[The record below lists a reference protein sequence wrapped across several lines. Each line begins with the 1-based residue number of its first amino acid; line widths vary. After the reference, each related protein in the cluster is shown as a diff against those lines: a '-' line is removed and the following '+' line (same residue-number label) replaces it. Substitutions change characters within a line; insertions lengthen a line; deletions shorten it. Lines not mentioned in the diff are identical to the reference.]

1 MKPQALF
8 HKKTNLIRKNSV
20 ILKSFS
26 FLIRNFATS
35 FARFLRSNI
44 RKNFVAY
51 CIKIKKKIMKHE
63 LIISS
68 LLVLGNPMMANAQ
81 QTKTT
86 TIESVSTENIS
97 TDSIQA
103 MKEKL
108 RQDSIQWEKQL
119 SAVTIKGTR
128 SQFRQKNGGIVA
140 RISGTSL
147 EKEPTATEVLAKLP
161 GMFKNKDG
169 KPQAFIGGS
178 PEIYINDRKVQDYSV
193 VENLPVTQIKEV
205 KVIHHPGAEYGNNV
219 GCVLLITTKKNLQG
233 LAIVEN
239 SGFLFDSF
247 VSNNHDLDL
256 TYTHGKMTYYG
267 KLGYA
272 NWQGIWKEQD
282 IATNYVSGSNTG
294 NNSGSQASSNT
305 SSQAGD
311 NATTYIASATLD
323 CKHSYYDR
331 FYWSAGADLA
341 LTEKQTIGVKY
352 DGYNIHQ
359 PMPFK
364 MTSYAM
370 TNDYVDD
377 NVTGNNKFLYYDWQ
391 HHVNAFYQGKYGEK
405 WKLNFFG
412 DFVKLHTEQAQFV
425 DEISERGAAK
435 GKGAATSPSA
445 LVAASSSP
453 SVPLLASV
461 PSDSIAW
468 SLASSSPLQEA
479 RNKFTL
485 LPQSDGTIWGAKAR
499 ANYTINDKQ
508 TWMMGAEYNYV
519 KSESRTD
526 YTPADKGTS
535 THSITKENHAAVFAE
550 YSLDFKPFSLRVGL
564 RYEHV
569 DSRLNY
575 LKDETGR
582 TGIGRIGSFEN
593 GNSETGRTGTGT
605 LETAS
610 NEPLHRKYDNL
621 YPSLLLSHQ
630 SGRFSQSLSYRSSET
645 RPSFQELNTGTVYA
659 NHYMRQIGNSQLE
672 PSQRHEFQYQASYG
686 DLFLQASYTYVK
698 DYITSIIEPDSDD
711 PQTGYITWTNIDHCW
726 NWGSFLGYRHRW
738 GFYEP
743 QVQAGIQQGF
753 IKAVSMGKEKSFHDP
768 YYIFSLYNGF
778 HLPKGWYLNLSFS
791 YRSSGTYDFLTL
803 CSVHNFDFQL
813 YKSFLKDR
821 LSLSLNVN
829 DIFNTKRQKTDGTYG
844 NVRFQQQ
851 KWVDTRSVQLRLTY
865 RFNQAKKQYRGENSA
880 QEAVG
885 RMGGK

>member
-1 MKPQALF
+1 
-8 HKKTNLIRKNSV
+8 
-20 ILKSFS
+20 
-26 FLIRNFATS
+26 
-35 FARFLRSNI
+35 
-44 RKNFVAY
+44 
-51 CIKIKKKIMKHE
+51 MKHE
-63 LIISS
+63 LIMSCLLILS
-68 LLVLGNPMMANAQ
+68 LPTATHAQ
-81 QTKTT
+81 QK
-86 TIESVSTENIS
+86 EQRPEADA
-97 TDSIQA
+97 DSILA
-103 MKEKL
+103 IKE
-108 RQDSIQWEKQL
+108 RMQQDSILWERQL
-119 SAVTIKGTR
+119 DAVTIKGTR

-147 EKEPTATEVLAKLP
+147 EKEPNATEVLAKLP
-161 GMFKNKDG
+161 GMFKSKDG
-169 KPQAFIGGS
+169 KPQAFIGGA

-256 TYTHGKMTYYG
+256 TYTRGKMTYYG

-272 NWQGIWKEQD
+272 NWQGNWKEQD
-282 IATNYVSGSNTG
+282 ITTNYSN
-294 NNSGSQASSNT
+294 S
-305 SSQAGD
+305 
-311 NATTYIASATLD
+311 TTYIASSTLD
-323 CKHSYYDR
+323 CKHSYNDH
-331 FYWSAGADLA
+331 FYWSAGADLS
-341 LTEKQTIGVKY
+341 LTETQTIGVKY

-370 TNDYVDD
+370 TNNHVDD
-377 NVTGNNKFLYYDWQ
+377 NVIGNNKFLYYDWQ
-391 HHVNAFYQGKYGEK
+391 HHVNAFYQGHYGEK
-405 WKLNFFG
+405 WKLSFFG

-425 DEISERGAAK
+425 DEISEK
-435 GKGAATSPSA
+435 N
-445 LVAASSSP
+445 
-453 SVPLLASV
+453 LANGVSEE
-461 PSDSIAW
+461 
-468 SLASSSPLQEA
+468 EA

-508 TWMMGAEYNYV
+508 TWMMGTEYNYV
-519 KSESRTD
+519 KSESQTD

-550 YSLDFKPFSLRVGL
+550 YTIDFKPFSLRAGL

-569 DSRLNY
+569 DNRLDY
-575 LKDETGR
+575 LPAA
-582 TGIGRIGSFEN
+582 N
-593 GNSETGRTGTGT
+593 GANAD
-605 LETAS
+605 LEQ
-610 NEPLHRKYDNL
+610 PIHRSYDNL
-621 YPSLLLSHQ
+621 YPSLLLTHQ

-659 NHYMRQIGNSQLE
+659 NRYMRQIGNSQLE
-672 PSQRHEFQYQASYG
+672 PSKRHEFQYQASYG

-698 DYITSIIEPDSDD
+698 DYITNIIEPDSDD
-711 PQTGYITWTNIDHCW
+711 PQIGYITWTNIDHCW

-753 IKAVSMGKEKSFHDP
+753 IKAISMGKEKSFHDP

-791 YRSSGTYDFLTL
+791 YRSSGTYEYLTIN
-803 CSVHNFDFQL
+803 SVHNFDFQL

-821 LSLSLNVN
+821 LSLSLNVS

-851 KWVDTRSVQLRLTY
+851 KWEDTRSVQLRLTY

>member
-1 MKPQALF
+1 
-8 HKKTNLIRKNSV
+8 
-20 ILKSFS
+20 
-26 FLIRNFATS
+26 
-35 FARFLRSNI
+35 
-44 RKNFVAY
+44 
-51 CIKIKKKIMKHE
+51 MKHE
-63 LIISS
+63 LIMSS
-68 LLVLGNPMMANAQ
+68 LLILGNPTMAHAQ

-86 TIESVSTENIS
+86 TAESSSTESCS
-97 TDSIQA
+97 TESNSTESILTKKEDLLQDSIQA

-119 SAVTIKGTR
+119 AAVTIKGTR

-147 EKEPTATEVLAKLP
+147 EKEPNATEVLAKLP
-161 GMFKNKDG
+161 GMFKTKDG
-169 KPQAFIGGS
+169 KPQAFIGGA

-256 TYTHGKMTYYG
+256 TYTRGKMTYYG

-294 NNSGSQASSNT
+294 SN
-305 SSQAGD
+305 AGD
-311 NATTYIASATLD
+311 NATSYISSSTTD
-323 CKHSYYDR
+323 CKHSYNDH
-331 FYWSAGADLA
+331 FYWSTGADLA

-370 TNDYVDD
+370 TNDHVDD
-377 NVTGNNKFLYYDWQ
+377 NVTGDNKFLYYDWQ
-391 HHVNAFYQGKYGEK
+391 HHVNAFYQGNYGEK

-412 DFVKLHTEQAQFV
+412 DFVKLHTEQGQFV
-425 DEISERGAAK
+425 DEISERE
-435 GKGAATSPSA
+435 
-445 LVAASSSP
+445 AASTQ
-453 SVPLLASV
+453 
-461 PSDSIAW
+461 
-468 SLASSSPLQEA
+468 QEA

-575 LKDETGR
+575 LKDETG
-582 TGIGRIGSFEN
+582 T
-593 GNSETGRTGTGT
+593 TGTGT
-605 LETAS
+605 PETAS
-610 NEPLHRKYDNL
+610 TEPLHRKYDNL

-659 NHYMRQIGNSQLE
+659 NRYMRQVGNSELE
-672 PSQRHEFQYQASYG
+672 PSQRHDFQYQASYG

-698 DYITSIIEPDSDD
+698 NYITSIIDPDSDD

-753 IKAVSMGKEKSFHDP
+753 INAISMGKEKSFHDP

-791 YRSSGTYDFLTL
+791 YRSSGTYDFVTIS
-803 CSVHNFDFQL
+803 SVHNFDFQL

-821 LSLSLNVN
+821 LSLSLNVS
-829 DIFNTKRQKTDGTYG
+829 DIFNTISRKTDGTYG

-851 KWVDTRSVQLRLTY
+851 KWEDTRSVQLRLTY

>member
-1 MKPQALF
+1 
-8 HKKTNLIRKNSV
+8 
-20 ILKSFS
+20 
-26 FLIRNFATS
+26 
-35 FARFLRSNI
+35 
-44 RKNFVAY
+44 
-51 CIKIKKKIMKHE
+51 MKHE
-63 LIISS
+63 LIMSG

-81 QTKTT
+81 KTETT
-86 TIESVSTENIS
+86 TTESIS

-108 RQDSIQWEKQL
+108 RQDSILWEKQL

-147 EKEPTATEVLAKLP
+147 EKEPNATEVLAKLP
-161 GMFKNKDG
+161 GMFKDKDG
-169 KPQAFIGGS
+169 KPQAFIGGA
-178 PEIYINDRKVQDYSV
+178 PEIYINDRKVQDYSI

-282 IATNYVSGSNTG
+282 ITTNYVSGSQAGDNTG
-294 NNSGSQASSNT
+294 SN
-305 SSQAGD
+305 AGD
-311 NATTYIASATLD
+311 NATTYIASSTLD
-323 CKHSYYDR
+323 CKHSYNDH

-341 LTEKQTIGVKY
+341 LTESQTIGVKY

-370 TNDYVDD
+370 TNDHVDD

-391 HHVNAFYQGKYGEK
+391 HHVNAFYQGKFGEK

-425 DEISERGAAK
+425 DEISER
-435 GKGAATSPSA
+435 
-445 LVAASSSP
+445 
-453 SVPLLASV
+453 
-461 PSDSIAW
+461 
-468 SLASSSPLQEA
+468 EA

-508 TWMMGAEYNYV
+508 TWMMGTEYNYV
-519 KSESRTD
+519 KSESRAD

-550 YSLDFKPFSLRVGL
+550 YSIDFKPFSLRVGL

-569 DSRLNY
+569 DSRLEY
-575 LKDETGR
+575 LKDETG
-582 TGIGRIGSFEN
+582 T
-593 GNSETGRTGTGT
+593 TGTGT
-605 LETAS
+605 TGTGTPETAS
-610 NEPLHRKYDNL
+610 TEPLHRKYDNL
-621 YPSLLLSHQ
+621 YPSLLLTHQ

-659 NHYMRQIGNSQLE
+659 NRYMRQVGNSQLE

-698 DYITSIIEPDSDD
+698 DYITSIIDPDSDD
-711 PQTGYITWTNIDHCW
+711 PQIGYITWTNIDHCW

-753 IKAVSMGKEKSFHDP
+753 INAISMGKKKSFHDP

-778 HLPKGWYLNLSFS
+778 HLPKGWYMNLSFS
-791 YRSSGTYDFLTL
+791 YRSSGTYDFVTIS
-803 CSVHNFDFQL
+803 SVHNFDFQL
-813 YKSFLKDR
+813 YKSFLKDK
-821 LSLSLNVN
+821 LSLSLNVS
-829 DIFNTKRQKTDGTYG
+829 DIFNTRRQKTDGTYD

-851 KWVDTRSVQLRLTY
+851 KWEDTRSVQLRLTY

>member
-1 MKPQALF
+1 MSGL
-8 HKKTNLIRKNSV
+8 LI
-20 ILKSFS
+20 
-26 FLIRNFATS
+26 
-35 FARFLRSNI
+35 
-44 RKNFVAY
+44 
-51 CIKIKKKIMKHE
+51 
-63 LIISS
+63 
-68 LLVLGNPMMANAQ
+68 LGNPMLTHAQ

-86 TIESVSTENIS
+86 TVGSSSTESILAKKEELPQ
-97 TDSIQA
+97 DSIQA

-239 SGFLFDSF
+239 SGILFDSF

-256 TYTHGKMTYYG
+256 TYTCGKMTYYG

-272 NWQGIWKEQD
+272 NWQGKWKEQD
-282 IATNYVSGSNTG
+282 ITTNYVSGS
-294 NNSGSQASSNT
+294 NSGSQASSNT
-305 SSQAGD
+305 GSNAGD
-311 NATTYIASATLD
+311 NATSYISSSTLD
-323 CKHSYYDR
+323 CKHNYNDH

-370 TNDYVDD
+370 TNDHVDD
-377 NVTGNNKFLYYDWQ
+377 NVTGNNKFFYYDWQ

-412 DFVKLHTEQAQFV
+412 DFVKLHTEQGQFV
-425 DEISERGAAK
+425 DEVSERE
-435 GKGAATSPSA
+435 
-445 LVAASSSP
+445 AASTQ
-453 SVPLLASV
+453 
-461 PSDSIAW
+461 
-468 SLASSSPLQEA
+468 QEA

-485 LPQSDGTIWGAKAR
+485 LPQSDGTIWGAKTR

-569 DSRLNY
+569 DSRLDY
-575 LKDETGR
+575 LKDETERTGIGR
-582 TGIGRIGSFEN
+582 TGIGSSEN
-593 GNSETGRTGTGT
+593 GNSGIGTTGTGT

-610 NEPLHRKYDNL
+610 TEPLYRKYDNL

-630 SGRFSQSLSYRSSET
+630 AGRFSQSLSYRSSEA

-659 NHYMRQIGNSQLE
+659 NRYMRQIGNSQLE
-672 PSQRHEFQYQASYG
+672 PSKRHEFQYQASYG

-711 PQTGYITWTNIDHCW
+711 PQIGYITWTNIDHCW

-743 QVQAGIQQGF
+743 QLQAGIQQGF

-778 HLPKGWYLNLSFS
+778 HLPKGWYMNLSFS
-791 YRSSGTYDFLTL
+791 YRSSGTYEYLTIN
-803 CSVHNFDFQL
+803 SVHNFDFQL

-851 KWVDTRSVQLRLTY
+851 KWEDTRSVQLRLTY

>member
-1 MKPQALF
+1 MI
-8 HKKTNLIRKNSV
+8 IR
-20 ILKSFS
+20 
-26 FLIRNFATS
+26 
-35 FARFLRSNI
+35 
-44 RKNFVAY
+44 
-51 CIKIKKKIMKHE
+51 KKIMKHE
-63 LIISS
+63 LIMSG
-68 LLVLGNPMMANAQ
+68 LLILGNPMMMHAQ
-81 QTKTT
+81 KTKTT
-86 TIESVSTENIS
+86 TAESISTESSSTDNIQAIKENLHP
-97 TDSIQA
+97 DSIQA

-119 SAVTIKGTR
+119 AAVTIKGTR

-169 KPQAFIGGS
+169 KPQAFIGGA

-256 TYTHGKMTYYG
+256 TYTRGKMTYYG

-272 NWQGIWKEQD
+272 NWQGKWKEQD
-282 IATNYVSGSNTG
+282 ITTNYVSGSNTG
-294 NNSGSQASSNT
+294 
-305 SSQAGD
+305 D
-311 NATTYIASATLD
+311 NATTYIASSTLD
-323 CKHSYYDR
+323 CKHSYNDH

-341 LTEKQTIGVKY
+341 LTETQTIGVKY

-370 TNDYVDD
+370 TNDHVDD
-377 NVTGNNKFLYYDWQ
+377 NVTGDNKFLYYDWQ
-391 HHVNAFYQGKYGEK
+391 HHVNAFYQGNYGEK

-412 DFVKLHTEQAQFV
+412 DFVKLHTEQGQFV
-425 DEISERGAAK
+425 DEISEK
-435 GKGAATSPSA
+435 N
-445 LVAASSSP
+445 
-453 SVPLLASV
+453 LANGVSEE
-461 PSDSIAW
+461 D
-468 SLASSSPLQEA
+468 A

-485 LPQSDGTIWGAKAR
+485 LPQSDGTIWGAKTR

-508 TWMMGAEYNYV
+508 SLMFGGEYNYV

-569 DSRLNY
+569 DSRLKY
-575 LKDETGR
+575 LKEETGR
-582 TGIGRIGSFEN
+582 TGIGSSEN
-593 GNSETGRTGTGT
+593 GNSETGTTGTGT
-605 LETAS
+605 LKAISANT
-610 NEPLHRKYDNL
+610 PIHRKYDNL
-621 YPSLLLSHQ
+621 YPSLLLTHQ
-630 SGRFSQSLSYRSSET
+630 AGRFSQSLSYRSSET

-672 PSQRHEFQYQASYG
+672 PSKRHEFQYQASYG

-698 DYITSIIEPDSDD
+698 NYITSIIDPDSDD

-753 IKAVSMGKEKSFHDP
+753 INAISMGKEKSFHDP

-791 YRSSGTYDFLTL
+791 YRSSGTYDFVTIS
-803 CSVHNFDFQL
+803 SVHNFDFQL
-813 YKSFLKDR
+813 YKSFLKDK
-821 LSLSLNVN
+821 LSLSLNVS
-829 DIFNTKRQKTDGTYG
+829 DIFNTISRKTDGTYG

-851 KWVDTRSVQLRLTY
+851 KWEDTRSVQLRLTY

>member
-1 MKPQALF
+1 
-8 HKKTNLIRKNSV
+8 
-20 ILKSFS
+20 
-26 FLIRNFATS
+26 
-35 FARFLRSNI
+35 
-44 RKNFVAY
+44 
-51 CIKIKKKIMKHE
+51 MKHE
-63 LIISS
+63 LIMSG
-68 LLVLGNPMMANAQ
+68 LLILGNPMMAHAQ

-86 TIESVSTENIS
+86 TAESSSTESCS
-97 TDSIQA
+97 TESNSTESILTKKEDLLQDSIQA

-119 SAVTIKGTR
+119 AAVTIKGTR

-147 EKEPTATEVLAKLP
+147 EKEPNATEVLAKLP
-161 GMFKNKDG
+161 GMFKTKDG
-169 KPQAFIGGS
+169 KPQAFIGGA
-178 PEIYINDRKVQDYSV
+178 PEIYINDRKVQDYSI

-239 SGFLFDSF
+239 SGVLFDSF

-272 NWQGIWKEQD
+272 NWQGNWKEQD
-282 IATNYVSGSNTG
+282 IATNYVSGNQTG
-294 NNSGSQASSNT
+294 NNTGSN
-305 SSQAGD
+305 AGD
-311 NATTYIASATLD
+311 NATTYIASSTLD
-323 CKHSYYDR
+323 CKHSYNDH
-331 FYWSAGADLA
+331 FYWSTGADLA

-364 MTSYAM
+364 TTSYAM
-370 TNDYVDD
+370 TNDHVDD
-377 NVTGNNKFLYYDWQ
+377 NVTGDNKFLYYDWQ
-391 HHVNAFYQGKYGEK
+391 HHVNAFYQGKFGEK

-425 DEISERGAAK
+425 DEISERD
-435 GKGAATSPSA
+435 
-445 LVAASSSP
+445 
-453 SVPLLASV
+453 LANGVSEE
-461 PSDSIAW
+461 
-468 SLASSSPLQEA
+468 EA

-569 DSRLNY
+569 DSRLDY
-575 LKDETGR
+575 LKNETG
-582 TGIGRIGSFEN
+582 T
-593 GNSETGRTGTGT
+593 TGTGT
-605 LETAS
+605 PETAS
-610 NEPLHRKYDNL
+610 TEPLHRTYDNL

-630 SGRFSQSLSYRSSET
+630 AGRFSQSLSYRSSET

-659 NHYMRQIGNSQLE
+659 NRYMRQVGNSQLE

-698 DYITSIIEPDSDD
+698 NYITSIIEPYSDD

-753 IKAVSMGKEKSFHDP
+753 INAISMGKEKGFHDP

-791 YRSSGTYDFLTL
+791 YRSSGTYDFLTIS
-803 CSVHNFDFQL
+803 SVHNFDFQL

-821 LSLSLNVN
+821 LSLSLNVS
-829 DIFNTKRQKTDGTYG
+829 DIFNTRRQKTDGTYG

-851 KWVDTRSVQLRLTY
+851 KWEDTRGVQLRLTY

>member
-1 MKPQALF
+1 MLSLP
-8 HKKTNLIRKNSV
+8 T
-20 ILKSFS
+20 
-26 FLIRNFATS
+26 AT
-35 FARFLRSNI
+35 
-44 RKNFVAY
+44 
-51 CIKIKKKIMKHE
+51 H
-63 LIISS
+63 
-68 LLVLGNPMMANAQ
+68 AQ
-81 QTKTT
+81 QKEQTT
-86 TIESVSTENIS
+86 EADA
-97 TDSIQA
+97 DSILT
-103 MKEKL
+103 MRERM
-108 RQDSIQWEKQL
+108 RQDSILWEKQL
-119 SAVTIKGTR
+119 DAVTIKGTR
-128 SQFRQKNGGIVA
+128 SQIRQKNGGIVA
-140 RISGTSL
+140 RIAGTSL
-147 EKEPTATEVLAKLP
+147 EKEPTTTDVLAKLP
-161 GMFKNKDG
+161 GMFRDKDG
-169 KPQAFIGGS
+169 KPQAFIGGA

-205 KVIHHPGAEYGNNV
+205 KVIHHPGAEYGNSV
-219 GCVLLITTKKNLQG
+219 GCVLLITTKKNLEG

-239 SGFLFDSF
+239 SGILFDSF

-256 TYTHGKMTYYG
+256 TYTRGKMTYYG

-272 NWQGIWKEQD
+272 NWQGNWKEQD
-282 IATNYVSGSNTG
+282 ITTNYSN
-294 NNSGSQASSNT
+294 S
-305 SSQAGD
+305 
-311 NATTYIASATLD
+311 TTYIASSTLD
-323 CKHSYYDR
+323 CKHSYNDH

-370 TNDYVDD
+370 TNDHVDD

-391 HHVNAFYQGKYGEK
+391 HHVNAFYQGKFGEK

-425 DEISERGAAK
+425 DEISER
-435 GKGAATSPSA
+435 
-445 LVAASSSP
+445 
-453 SVPLLASV
+453 
-461 PSDSIAW
+461 
-468 SLASSSPLQEA
+468 EA

-519 KSESRTD
+519 KSESRAD

-569 DSRLNY
+569 DSRLDY
-575 LKDETGR
+575 L
-582 TGIGRIGSFEN
+582 
-593 GNSETGRTGTGT
+593 
-605 LETAS
+605 TAADGA
-610 NEPLHRKYDNL
+610 NDDLQQPIHRSYDNL
-621 YPSLLLSHQ
+621 YPSLLLTHQ
-630 SGRFSQSLSYRSSET
+630 AGRFSQSLSYRSSET

-659 NHYMRQIGNSQLE
+659 NRYMRQVGNSKLE

-698 DYITSIIEPDSDD
+698 DYITSIIEPDSND

-743 QVQAGIQQGF
+743 QLQAGIEQGF
-753 IKAVSMGKEKSFHDP
+753 IKAISMGKEKGFHDP

-778 HLPKGWYLNLSFS
+778 HLPKGWYMNLSFS
-791 YRSSGTYDFLTL
+791 YRSSGTYDFVTIS
-803 CSVHNFDFQL
+803 SVHNFDFQL

-821 LSLSLNVN
+821 LSLSLNVS

-851 KWVDTRSVQLRLTY
+851 KWEDTRSVQLRLTY
-865 RFNQAKKQYRGENSA
+865 RFNQAKKKYRGENSA

>member
-1 MKPQALF
+1 
-8 HKKTNLIRKNSV
+8 
-20 ILKSFS
+20 
-26 FLIRNFATS
+26 
-35 FARFLRSNI
+35 
-44 RKNFVAY
+44 
-51 CIKIKKKIMKHE
+51 MKHE
-63 LIISS
+63 LIMSCLLMLS
-68 LLVLGNPMMANAQ
+68 LPTATHAQ
-81 QTKTT
+81 QK
-86 TIESVSTENIS
+86 EQRPEADA
-97 TDSIQA
+97 DSILA
-103 MKEKL
+103 IKE
-108 RQDSIQWEKQL
+108 RMQQDSILWERQL
-119 SAVTIKGTR
+119 DAVTIKGTR

-147 EKEPTATEVLAKLP
+147 EKEPNATEVLAKLP
-161 GMFKNKDG
+161 GMFKSKDG
-169 KPQAFIGGS
+169 KPQAFIGGA

-256 TYTHGKMTYYG
+256 TYTRGKMTYYG

-272 NWQGIWKEQD
+272 NWQGNWKEQD
-282 IATNYVSGSNTG
+282 ITTNYSN
-294 NNSGSQASSNT
+294 S
-305 SSQAGD
+305 
-311 NATTYIASATLD
+311 TTYIASSTLD
-323 CKHSYYDR
+323 CKHSYNDH
-331 FYWSAGADLA
+331 FYWSAGADLS
-341 LTEKQTIGVKY
+341 LTETQTIGVKY

-370 TNDYVDD
+370 TNNHVDD
-377 NVTGNNKFLYYDWQ
+377 NVIGNNKFLYYDWQ
-391 HHVNAFYQGKYGEK
+391 HHVNAFYQGHYGEK
-405 WKLNFFG
+405 WKLSFFG

-425 DEISERGAAK
+425 DEISEK
-435 GKGAATSPSA
+435 N
-445 LVAASSSP
+445 
-453 SVPLLASV
+453 LANGVSEE
-461 PSDSIAW
+461 
-468 SLASSSPLQEA
+468 EA

-508 TWMMGAEYNYV
+508 TWMMGTEYNYV
-519 KSESRTD
+519 KSESQTD

-550 YSLDFKPFSLRVGL
+550 YTIDFKPFSLRAGL

-569 DSRLNY
+569 DNRLDY
-575 LKDETGR
+575 LPAA
-582 TGIGRIGSFEN
+582 N
-593 GNSETGRTGTGT
+593 GANAD
-605 LETAS
+605 LEQ
-610 NEPLHRKYDNL
+610 PIHRSYDNL
-621 YPSLLLSHQ
+621 YPSLLLTHQ

-659 NHYMRQIGNSQLE
+659 NRYMRQIGNSQLE
-672 PSQRHEFQYQASYG
+672 PSKRHEFQYQASYG

-698 DYITSIIEPDSDD
+698 DYITNIIEPDSDD
-711 PQTGYITWTNIDHCW
+711 PQIGYITWTNIDHCW

-753 IKAVSMGKEKSFHDP
+753 IKAISMGKEKSFHDP

-791 YRSSGTYDFLTL
+791 YRSSGTYDFVTIS
-803 CSVHNFDFQL
+803 SVHNFDFQL

-851 KWVDTRSVQLRLTY
+851 KWEDTRSVQLRLTY

>member
-1 MKPQALF
+1 M
-8 HKKTNLIRKNSV
+8 SG
-20 ILKSFS
+20 
-26 FLIRNFATS
+26 
-35 FARFLRSNI
+35 
-44 RKNFVAY
+44 
-51 CIKIKKKIMKHE
+51 
-63 LIISS
+63 

-81 QTKTT
+81 KTETT
-86 TIESVSTENIS
+86 TIESVSTESIS

-103 MKEKL
+103 MNEKL
-108 RQDSIQWEKQL
+108 RQDSIEWEKQL
-119 SAVTIKGTR
+119 AAVTIKGTR

-147 EKEPTATEVLAKLP
+147 EKEPNATEVLAKLP
-161 GMFKNKDG
+161 GMFKDKDG
-169 KPQAFIGGS
+169 KPQAFIGGA
-178 PEIYINDRKVQDYSV
+178 PEIYINDRKVQDYSI

-205 KVIHHPGAEYGNNV
+205 KVIHLPGAEYGNNV

-256 TYTHGKMTYYG
+256 TYTRGKMTYYG

-272 NWQGIWKEQD
+272 NWQGYWKEQD
-282 IATNYVSGSNTG
+282 ITTNYVSGSQAGSNTG
-294 NNSGSQASSNT
+294 NNAGSNT
-305 SSQAGD
+305 GS
-311 NATTYIASATLD
+311 NATSYIASSTLD
-323 CKHSYYDR
+323 CKHSYNDH

-341 LTEKQTIGVKY
+341 QTEKQTIGVKY

-370 TNDYVDD
+370 TNDHVDD

-391 HHVNAFYQGKYGEK
+391 HHVNAFYQGKFGEK

-425 DEISERGAAK
+425 DEISER
-435 GKGAATSPSA
+435 
-445 LVAASSSP
+445 
-453 SVPLLASV
+453 
-461 PSDSIAW
+461 
-468 SLASSSPLQEA
+468 EA

-508 TWMMGAEYNYV
+508 TWMMGTEYNYV
-519 KSESRTD
+519 KSESRAD

-550 YSLDFKPFSLRVGL
+550 YSIDFKPFSLRVGL

-569 DSRLNY
+569 DSRLDY
-575 LKDETGR
+575 LKDETG
-582 TGIGRIGSFEN
+582 T
-593 GNSETGRTGTGT
+593 TGTGT
-605 LETAS
+605 TGTPETAS
-610 NEPLHRKYDNL
+610 TEPLHRTYDNL
-621 YPSLLLSHQ
+621 YPSLLLTHQ
-630 SGRFSQSLSYRSSET
+630 AGRFSQSLSYRSSET

-659 NHYMRQIGNSQLE
+659 NRYMRQVGNSELE

-698 DYITSIIEPDSDD
+698 DYITSIIDPDSDD
-711 PQTGYITWTNIDHCW
+711 PQIGYITWTNIDHCW

-753 IKAVSMGKEKSFHDP
+753 IKAIYMGKEKGFHDP

-791 YRSSGTYDFLTL
+791 YRSSGTYDFVTIS
-803 CSVHNFDFQL
+803 SVHNFDFQL

-821 LSLSLNVN
+821 LSLSLNVS
-829 DIFNTKRQKTDGTYG
+829 DIFNTISRKTDGTYG

-851 KWVDTRSVQLRLTY
+851 KWEDTRSVQLRLTY

>member
-1 MKPQALF
+1 
-8 HKKTNLIRKNSV
+8 
-20 ILKSFS
+20 
-26 FLIRNFATS
+26 
-35 FARFLRSNI
+35 
-44 RKNFVAY
+44 
-51 CIKIKKKIMKHE
+51 MKHE
-63 LIISS
+63 LIMSG
-68 LLVLGNPMMANAQ
+68 LLLMGNTMMANAQ
-81 QTKTT
+81 KTETT
-86 TIESVSTENIS
+86 TIESVSTESIS

-108 RQDSIQWEKQL
+108 RQDSIEWEKQL
-119 SAVTIKGTR
+119 AAVTIKETR

-147 EKEPTATEVLAKLP
+147 EKEPNATEVLAKLP
-161 GMFKNKDG
+161 GMFKTKDG
-169 KPQAFIGGS
+169 KPQAFIGGA
-178 PEIYINDRKVQDYSV
+178 PEIYINDRKVQDYSI

-239 SGFLFDSF
+239 SGVLFDSF

-272 NWQGIWKEQD
+272 NWQGYWKEQD
-282 IATNYVSGSNTG
+282 ITTNYVSGNQTG
-294 NNSGSQASSNT
+294 NNTGSN
-305 SSQAGD
+305 AGD
-311 NATTYIASATLD
+311 NATSYIASSTLD
-323 CKHSYYDR
+323 CKHSYNDH

-370 TNDYVDD
+370 TNDHVDD

-391 HHVNAFYQGKYGEK
+391 HHVNAFYQGKFGEK

-425 DEISERGAAK
+425 DEISER
-435 GKGAATSPSA
+435 
-445 LVAASSSP
+445 
-453 SVPLLASV
+453 
-461 PSDSIAW
+461 
-468 SLASSSPLQEA
+468 EA

-508 TWMMGAEYNYV
+508 TWMMGTEYNYV
-519 KSESRTD
+519 KSESRAD

-550 YSLDFKPFSLRVGL
+550 YSIDFKPFSLRVGL

-575 LKDETGR
+575 LKDETG
-582 TGIGRIGSFEN
+582 T
-593 GNSETGRTGTGT
+593 TGTGT
-605 LETAS
+605 TGTGTPETAS
-610 NEPLHRKYDNL
+610 TEPLHRTYDNL

-630 SGRFSQSLSYRSSET
+630 AGRFSQSLSYRSSET

-659 NHYMRQIGNSQLE
+659 NRYMRQVGNSQLE
-672 PSQRHEFQYQASYG
+672 PSQRHELQYQASYG

-698 DYITSIIEPDSDD
+698 DYITSIIDPDSDD
-711 PQTGYITWTNIDHCW
+711 PQIGYITWTNIDHCW

-753 IKAVSMGKEKSFHDP
+753 INAISMGKEKGFHDP

-778 HLPKGWYLNLSFS
+778 HLPKGWYMNLSFS
-791 YRSSGTYDFLTL
+791 YRSSGTYDFVTI

-821 LSLSLNVN
+821 LSLSLNVS
-829 DIFNTKRQKTDGTYG
+829 DIFNTISRKTDGTYG

-851 KWVDTRSVQLRLTY
+851 KWEDTRSVQLRLTY

>member
-1 MKPQALF
+1 MR
-8 HKKTNLIRKNSV
+8 HI
-20 ILKSFS
+20 
-26 FLIRNFATS
+26 
-35 FARFLRSNI
+35 
-44 RKNFVAY
+44 Y
-51 CIKIKKKIMKHE
+51 IKIRKKIMKHE
-63 LIISS
+63 LIISG

-81 QTKTT
+81 KTEATT
-86 TIESVSTENIS
+86 TESSSTESSS
-97 TDSIQA
+97 TESSSTESSSINSRSIKSSSTESILTKKEELLQDSIQA

-147 EKEPTATEVLAKLP
+147 EKEPTATDVLTKLP

-169 KPQAFIGGS
+169 KPQAFIGGA

-256 TYTHGKMTYYG
+256 TYTRGKMTYYG

-272 NWQGIWKEQD
+272 NWQGKWKEQD
-282 IATNYVSGSNTG
+282 ITTNYVSGSNTG
-294 NNSGSQASSNT
+294 
-305 SSQAGD
+305 D
-311 NATTYIASATLD
+311 NATTYIASSTLD
-323 CKHSYYDR
+323 CKHSYNDH
-331 FYWSAGADLA
+331 FYWSTGADLA

-370 TNDYVDD
+370 TNNHVDD
-377 NVTGNNKFLYYDWQ
+377 NVTGDNKFLYYDWQ
-391 HHVNAFYQGKYGEK
+391 HHVNAFYQGNYGEK
-405 WKLNFFG
+405 WKLNIFG
-412 DFVKLHTEQAQFV
+412 DFVKLHTEQGQFV
-425 DEISERGAAK
+425 DEVSERE
-435 GKGAATSPSA
+435 
-445 LVAASSSP
+445 AASTQ
-453 SVPLLASV
+453 
-461 PSDSIAW
+461 
-468 SLASSSPLQEA
+468 QEA

-550 YSLDFKPFSLRVGL
+550 YSIDFKPFSLRVGL

-582 TGIGRIGSFEN
+582 TGIG
-593 GNSETGRTGTGT
+593 TP
-605 LETAS
+605 ETAS
-610 NEPLHRKYDNL
+610 TEAPIHRKYDNL

-659 NHYMRQIGNSQLE
+659 NRYMRQVGNSQLE
-672 PSQRHEFQYQASYG
+672 PSKRHEFQYQASYG

-753 IKAVSMGKEKSFHDP
+753 IKAISMGKEKSFHDP

-778 HLPKGWYLNLSFS
+778 HLPKGWYMNLSFS
-791 YRSSGTYDFLTL
+791 YRSSGTYDFLTIN
-803 CSVHNFDFQL
+803 SVHNFDFQL

-821 LSLSLNVN
+821 LSLSLNVS
-829 DIFNTKRQKTDGTYG
+829 DIFNTISRKTDGTYG
-844 NVRFQQQ
+844 YVRFQQQ
-851 KWVDTRSVQLRLTY
+851 KWEDTRSVQLRLTY

>member
-1 MKPQALF
+1 
-8 HKKTNLIRKNSV
+8 
-20 ILKSFS
+20 
-26 FLIRNFATS
+26 
-35 FARFLRSNI
+35 
-44 RKNFVAY
+44 
-51 CIKIKKKIMKHE
+51 MKHE
-63 LIISS
+63 LIMSS
-68 LLVLGNPMMANAQ
+68 LLILGNPTMAHAQ
-81 QTKTT
+81 KTET
-86 TIESVSTENIS
+86 TIESVSTES
-97 TDSIQA
+97 SPTDSIQA

-147 EKEPTATEVLAKLP
+147 EKEPTATDVLTKLP

-169 KPQAFIGGS
+169 KPQAFIGGA

-256 TYTHGKMTYYG
+256 TYTRGKMTYYA
-267 KLGYA
+267 KLSYA

-294 NNSGSQASSNT
+294 SN
-305 SSQAGD
+305 AGD
-311 NATTYIASATLD
+311 NATSYISSSTTD
-323 CKHSYYDR
+323 CKHSYNDH

-341 LTEKQTIGVKY
+341 LSEKQTIGVKY

-370 TNDYVDD
+370 TNNHVDD

-391 HHVNAFYQGKYGEK
+391 HHVNAFYQGNYGEK

-412 DFVKLHTEQAQFV
+412 DFVRLHTEQAQFV
-425 DEISERGAAK
+425 DEISE
-435 GKGAATSPSA
+435 
-445 LVAASSSP
+445 
-453 SVPLLASV
+453 
-461 PSDSIAW
+461 
-468 SLASSSPLQEA
+468 QEA

-550 YSLDFKPFSLRVGL
+550 YSIDFKPFSLRVGL

-582 TGIGRIGSFEN
+582 SGIGSFEI
-593 GNSETGRTGTGT
+593 GNSEIGTTGTGT
-605 LETAS
+605 PGTAS
-610 NEPLHRKYDNL
+610 TEAPIHRKYDNL

-659 NHYMRQIGNSQLE
+659 NRYMRQVGNSELE
-672 PSQRHEFQYQASYG
+672 PSQRHDFQYQASYG

-698 DYITSIIEPDSDD
+698 NYITSIIAPDSDD

-753 IKAVSMGKEKSFHDP
+753 INAISMGKEKSFHDP

-791 YRSSGTYDFLTL
+791 YRSSGTYEYLTIN
-803 CSVHNFDFQL
+803 SVHNFDFQL

-821 LSLSLNVN
+821 LSLSLNVS
-829 DIFNTKRQKTDGTYG
+829 DIFNTISRKTDGTYG

-851 KWVDTRSVQLRLTY
+851 KWEDTRSVQLRLTY

>member
-1 MKPQALF
+1 
-8 HKKTNLIRKNSV
+8 
-20 ILKSFS
+20 
-26 FLIRNFATS
+26 
-35 FARFLRSNI
+35 
-44 RKNFVAY
+44 
-51 CIKIKKKIMKHE
+51 MKHE
-63 LIISS
+63 LIMSG
-68 LLVLGNPMMANAQ
+68 LLLMGNPMMANAQ

-86 TIESVSTENIS
+86 TAESISTES
-97 TDSIQA
+97 SPTDSIQA

-108 RQDSIQWEKQL
+108 RKDSILWEKQL

-161 GMFKNKDG
+161 GMFKDKDG
-169 KPQAFIGGS
+169 KPQAFIGGA
-178 PEIYINDRKVQDYSV
+178 PEIYINDRKVQDYSI

-239 SGFLFDSF
+239 SGVLFDSF

-282 IATNYVSGSNTG
+282 ITTNYVSGSQAGDNTG
-294 NNSGSQASSNT
+294 SN
-305 SSQAGD
+305 AGD
-311 NATTYIASATLD
+311 NATSYIASSTLD
-323 CKHSYYDR
+323 CKHSYNDH

-370 TNDYVDD
+370 TNDHVDD

-391 HHVNAFYQGKYGEK
+391 HHVNAFYQGKFGEK
-405 WKLNFFG
+405 WKLNFFS

-425 DEISERGAAK
+425 DEISERDLANGA
-435 GKGAATSPSA
+435 SEE
-445 LVAASSSP
+445 
-453 SVPLLASV
+453 
-461 PSDSIAW
+461 
-468 SLASSSPLQEA
+468 EA

-519 KSESRTD
+519 KSESRAD

-550 YSLDFKPFSLRVGL
+550 YSIDFKPFSLRVGL

-575 LKDETGR
+575 LKDETGT
-582 TGIGRIGSFEN
+582 TGT
-593 GNSETGRTGTGT
+593 GNSETGTTGTGT
-605 LETAS
+605 PETAS
-610 NEPLHRKYDNL
+610 TEPLHRKYDNL

-630 SGRFSQSLSYRSSET
+630 AGRFSQSLSYRSSET

-659 NHYMRQIGNSQLE
+659 NRYMRQVGNSQLE

-698 DYITSIIEPDSDD
+698 DYITSIIEPDSND

-753 IKAVSMGKEKSFHDP
+753 IKAISMGKEKSFHDP

-791 YRSSGTYDFLTL
+791 YRSSGTYDFITIN
-803 CSVHNFDFQL
+803 SVHNFDFQL
-813 YKSFLKDR
+813 YKSFLKDK
-821 LSLSLNVN
+821 LSLSLNVS
-829 DIFNTKRQKTDGTYG
+829 DIFNTISRKTDGIYD

-851 KWVDTRSVQLRLTY
+851 KWEDTRNVQLRLTY

>member
-1 MKPQALF
+1 
-8 HKKTNLIRKNSV
+8 
-20 ILKSFS
+20 
-26 FLIRNFATS
+26 
-35 FARFLRSNI
+35 
-44 RKNFVAY
+44 
-51 CIKIKKKIMKHE
+51 MKHE
-63 LIISS
+63 LIISG
-68 LLVLGNPMMANAQ
+68 LLILGNPMMAHAQ

-86 TIESVSTENIS
+86 TAGSSSTESCSTENIL
-97 TDSIQA
+97 TKKEGLPQDSIQA

-119 SAVTIKGTR
+119 AAVTIKGTR

-147 EKEPTATEVLAKLP
+147 EKEPNATEVLAKLP

-169 KPQAFIGGS
+169 KPQAFIGGA
-178 PEIYINDRKVQDYSV
+178 PEIYINERKVQDYSM

-239 SGFLFDSF
+239 SGVLFDSF

-256 TYTHGKMTYYG
+256 TYTRGKMTYYG

-272 NWQGIWKEQD
+272 NWQGYWKEQD
-282 IATNYVSGSNTG
+282 ITTNYVSGNQTG
-294 NNSGSQASSNT
+294 NNTGSNT
-305 SSQAGD
+305 GD
-311 NATTYIASATLD
+311 NATSYIASSTLD
-323 CKHSYYDR
+323 CKHSYNDH

-370 TNDYVDD
+370 TNDHVDD

-391 HHVNAFYQGKYGEK
+391 HHVNAFYQGKFGEK

-425 DEISERGAAK
+425 DEISERDLANGA
-435 GKGAATSPSA
+435 SEE
-445 LVAASSSP
+445 
-453 SVPLLASV
+453 
-461 PSDSIAW
+461 
-468 SLASSSPLQEA
+468 EA

-499 ANYTINDKQ
+499 TNYTISDKQ

-550 YSLDFKPFSLRVGL
+550 YSIDFKPFSLRVGL

-569 DSRLNY
+569 DSRLDY

-582 TGIGRIGSFEN
+582 TGIGS
-593 GNSETGRTGTGT
+593 SETGTTGTGT
-605 LETAS
+605 PETAS
-610 NEPLHRKYDNL
+610 TEPLHRKYDNL

-630 SGRFSQSLSYRSSET
+630 AGRFSQSLSYRSSET

-659 NHYMRQIGNSQLE
+659 NRYMRQVGNSQLE
-672 PSQRHEFQYQASYG
+672 PSQRHDFQYQASYG

-698 DYITSIIEPDSDD
+698 NYITSIIEPDSND

-753 IKAVSMGKEKSFHDP
+753 INAIYMGKEKSFHDP

-791 YRSSGTYDFLTL
+791 YRSSGTYDFLTIN
-803 CSVHNFDFQL
+803 SVHNFDFQL

-821 LSLSLNVN
+821 LSLSLNVS
-829 DIFNTKRQKTDGTYG
+829 DIFNTISRKTDGTYG

-851 KWVDTRSVQLRLTY
+851 KWEDTRGVQLRLTY

>member
-1 MKPQALF
+1 
-8 HKKTNLIRKNSV
+8 
-20 ILKSFS
+20 
-26 FLIRNFATS
+26 
-35 FARFLRSNI
+35 
-44 RKNFVAY
+44 
-51 CIKIKKKIMKHE
+51 MKHE
-63 LIISS
+63 LIMSCLLMLS
-68 LLVLGNPMMANAQ
+68 LPTATHAQ
-81 QTKTT
+81 QK
-86 TIESVSTENIS
+86 EQRPEADA
-97 TDSIQA
+97 DSILA
-103 MKEKL
+103 IKE
-108 RQDSIQWEKQL
+108 RMQQDSILWERQL
-119 SAVTIKGTR
+119 DAVTIKGTR

-147 EKEPTATEVLAKLP
+147 EKEPNATEVLAKLP
-161 GMFKNKDG
+161 GMFKSKDG
-169 KPQAFIGGS
+169 KPQAFIGGA

-256 TYTHGKMTYYG
+256 TYTRGKMTYYG

-272 NWQGIWKEQD
+272 NWQGNWKEQD
-282 IATNYVSGSNTG
+282 ITTNYSN
-294 NNSGSQASSNT
+294 S
-305 SSQAGD
+305 
-311 NATTYIASATLD
+311 TTYIASSTLD
-323 CKHSYYDR
+323 CKHSYNDH
-331 FYWSAGADLA
+331 FYWSAGADLS
-341 LTEKQTIGVKY
+341 LTETQTIGVKY

-370 TNDYVDD
+370 TNNHVDD
-377 NVTGNNKFLYYDWQ
+377 NVIGNNKFLYYDWQ
-391 HHVNAFYQGKYGEK
+391 HHVNAFYQGHYGEK
-405 WKLNFFG
+405 WKLSFFG

-425 DEISERGAAK
+425 DEISEK
-435 GKGAATSPSA
+435 N
-445 LVAASSSP
+445 
-453 SVPLLASV
+453 LANGVSEE
-461 PSDSIAW
+461 
-468 SLASSSPLQEA
+468 EA

-508 TWMMGAEYNYV
+508 TWMMGTEYNYV
-519 KSESRTD
+519 KSESQTD

-550 YSLDFKPFSLRVGL
+550 YTIDFKPFSLRAGL

-569 DSRLNY
+569 DNRLDY
-575 LKDETGR
+575 LPAA
-582 TGIGRIGSFEN
+582 N
-593 GNSETGRTGTGT
+593 GANAD
-605 LETAS
+605 LEQ
-610 NEPLHRKYDNL
+610 PIHRSYDNL
-621 YPSLLLSHQ
+621 YPSLLLTHQ

-659 NHYMRQIGNSQLE
+659 NRYMRQIGNSQLE
-672 PSQRHEFQYQASYG
+672 PSKRHEFQYQASYG

-698 DYITSIIEPDSDD
+698 DYITNIIEPDSDD
-711 PQTGYITWTNIDHCW
+711 PQIGYITWTNIDHCW

-753 IKAVSMGKEKSFHDP
+753 IKAISMGKEKSFHDP

-791 YRSSGTYDFLTL
+791 YRSSGTYEYLTIN
-803 CSVHNFDFQL
+803 SVHNFDFQL

-821 LSLSLNVN
+821 LSLSLNVS

-851 KWVDTRSVQLRLTY
+851 KWEDTRSVQLRLTY

>member
-1 MKPQALF
+1 M
-8 HKKTNLIRKNSV
+8 
-20 ILKSFS
+20 
-26 FLIRNFATS
+26 
-35 FARFLRSNI
+35 
-44 RKNFVAY
+44 
-51 CIKIKKKIMKHE
+51 
-63 LIISS
+63 
-68 LLVLGNPMMANAQ
+68 
-81 QTKTT
+81 
-86 TIESVSTENIS
+86 
-97 TDSIQA
+97 
-103 MKEKL
+103 
-108 RQDSIQWEKQL
+108 
-119 SAVTIKGTR
+119 
-128 SQFRQKNGGIVA
+128 
-140 RISGTSL
+140 
-147 EKEPTATEVLAKLP
+147 
-161 GMFKNKDG
+161 
-169 KPQAFIGGS
+169 
-178 PEIYINDRKVQDYSV
+178 
-193 VENLPVTQIKEV
+193 
-205 KVIHHPGAEYGNNV
+205 IHHPGAEYGNNV

-256 TYTHGKMTYYG
+256 TYTRGKMTYYG

-272 NWQGIWKEQD
+272 NWQGNWKEQD
-282 IATNYVSGSNTG
+282 ITTNYVSGNQAGSNTG
-294 NNSGSQASSNT
+294 NNAGSNT
-305 SSQAGD
+305 GNNAGSNTGN
-311 NATTYIASATLD
+311 NAGSNTGSNAGSNTGSNTTSYIASSTLD
-323 CKHSYYDR
+323 CKHSYNDH

-341 LTEKQTIGVKY
+341 LTESQTIGVKY

-370 TNDYVDD
+370 TNNHVDD
-377 NVTGNNKFLYYDWQ
+377 NVTGDNKFLYYDWQ

-425 DEISERGAAK
+425 DEISERGV
-435 GKGAATSPSA
+435 AT
-445 LVAASSSP
+445 AASSSP
-453 SVPLLASV
+453 SVSLLAPV
-461 PSDSIAW
+461 PSDSIACP
-468 SLASSSPLQEA
+468 LASSSPQQEA

-519 KSESRTD
+519 KSESRAD
-526 YTPADKGTS
+526 YTPTDKGTS

-582 TGIGRIGSFEN
+582 SGIGRT
-593 GNSETGRTGTGT
+593 ETGTTGTGT
-605 LETAS
+605 PETAS
-610 NEPLHRKYDNL
+610 TEPLHRKYDNL
-621 YPSLLLSHQ
+621 YPSLLLTHQ

-659 NHYMRQIGNSQLE
+659 NRYMRQVGNSQLE
-672 PSQRHEFQYQASYG
+672 PSKRHEFQYQASYG
-686 DLFLQASYTYVK
+686 DIFFQASYTYVK
-698 DYITSIIEPDSDD
+698 DYITSIITPDSDD

-753 IKAVSMGKEKSFHDP
+753 IKAVSMGKEKGFHDP

-778 HLPKGWYLNLSFS
+778 HLPKGWYMNLSFS
-791 YRSSGTYDFLTL
+791 YRSSGTYDFVTIS
-803 CSVHNFDFQL
+803 SVHNFDFQL

-821 LSLSLNVN
+821 LSLSLNVS
-829 DIFNTKRQKTDGTYG
+829 DIFNTRRQKTDGTYG

-851 KWVDTRSVQLRLTY
+851 KWEDTRSVQLRLTY

>member
-1 MKPQALF
+1 
-8 HKKTNLIRKNSV
+8 
-20 ILKSFS
+20 
-26 FLIRNFATS
+26 
-35 FARFLRSNI
+35 
-44 RKNFVAY
+44 
-51 CIKIKKKIMKHE
+51 MKHE
-63 LIISS
+63 LIMSG
-68 LLVLGNPMMANAQ
+68 LLILGNPTMAHAQ

-86 TIESVSTENIS
+86 TAESSSTESCS
-97 TDSIQA
+97 TESNSTESILTKKEDLLQDSIQA

-119 SAVTIKGTR
+119 AAVTIKGTR

-147 EKEPTATEVLAKLP
+147 EKEPNATEVLAKLP
-161 GMFKNKDG
+161 GMFKTKDG
-169 KPQAFIGGS
+169 KPQAFIGGA
-178 PEIYINDRKVQDYSV
+178 PEIYINDRKVQDYSI

-239 SGFLFDSF
+239 SGVLFDSV
-247 VSNNHDLDL
+247 VSHNHDLDL
-256 TYTHGKMTYYG
+256 TYTRGKMTYYG

-272 NWQGIWKEQD
+272 NWQGYWKEQD
-282 IATNYVSGSNTG
+282 ITTNYVSGSQTGSNTG
-294 NNSGSQASSNT
+294 SN
-305 SSQAGD
+305 AGD
-311 NATTYIASATLD
+311 NATNYIASSTLD
-323 CKHSYYDR
+323 CKHSYNDH

-370 TNDYVDD
+370 TNDHVDD

-391 HHVNAFYQGKYGEK
+391 HHVNAFYQGKFGEK

-425 DEISERGAAK
+425 DEISERDLANGA
-435 GKGAATSPSA
+435 SEE
-445 LVAASSSP
+445 
-453 SVPLLASV
+453 
-461 PSDSIAW
+461 
-468 SLASSSPLQEA
+468 EA

-508 TWMMGAEYNYV
+508 TWMMGTEYNYV

-550 YSLDFKPFSLRVGL
+550 YSIDFKPFSLRVGL

-569 DSRLNY
+569 DSRLDY

-582 TGIGRIGSFEN
+582 TGIGS
-593 GNSETGRTGTGT
+593 SETGTTGTGT
-605 LETAS
+605 PETAS
-610 NEPLHRKYDNL
+610 TEPLHRKYDNL

-659 NHYMRQIGNSQLE
+659 NRYMRQVGNSELE
-672 PSQRHEFQYQASYG
+672 PSQRHDFQYQASYG

-698 DYITSIIEPDSDD
+698 DYITSIIEPDSND
-711 PQTGYITWTNIDHCW
+711 PQTGYITWTNIDHESDIQKST
-726 NWGSFLGYRHRW
+726 SFQ
-738 GFYEP
+738 FY
-743 QVQAGIQQGF
+743 
-753 IKAVSMGKEKSFHDP
+753 
-768 YYIFSLYNGF
+768 
-778 HLPKGWYLNLSFS
+778 LSRIIS
-791 YRSSGTYDFLTL
+791 
-803 CSVHNFDFQL
+803 
-813 YKSFLKDR
+813 
-821 LSLSLNVN
+821 
-829 DIFNTKRQKTDGTYG
+829 
-844 NVRFQQQ
+844 
-851 KWVDTRSVQLRLTY
+851 
-865 RFNQAKKQYRGENSA
+865 
-880 QEAVG
+880 
-885 RMGGK
+885 

>member
-1 MKPQALF
+1 MSGL
-8 HKKTNLIRKNSV
+8 LI
-20 ILKSFS
+20 
-26 FLIRNFATS
+26 
-35 FARFLRSNI
+35 
-44 RKNFVAY
+44 
-51 CIKIKKKIMKHE
+51 
-63 LIISS
+63 
-68 LLVLGNPMMANAQ
+68 LGNPMMAHAQ

-86 TIESVSTENIS
+86 TAGSISTESCSTENIL
-97 TDSIQA
+97 TKKEGLLQDSIQA

-119 SAVTIKGTR
+119 AAVTIKGTR

-169 KPQAFIGGS
+169 KPQAFIGGA

-239 SGFLFDSF
+239 SGILFDSF

-256 TYTHGKMTYYG
+256 TYTRGKMTYYG

-272 NWQGIWKEQD
+272 NWQGKWKEQD
-282 IATNYVSGSNTG
+282 ITTNYVSGSNTG
-294 NNSGSQASSNT
+294 SQTSSNT
-305 SSQAGD
+305 GSNTGSNAGD
-311 NATTYIASATLD
+311 NATTYIASSTLD
-323 CKHSYYDR
+323 CKHNYNDH

-352 DGYNIHQ
+352 NGYNIHQ

-370 TNDYVDD
+370 TNDHVDD

-391 HHVNAFYQGKYGEK
+391 HHVNAFYQGNYGEK

-425 DEISERGAAK
+425 DEISERGAAS
-435 GKGAATSPSA
+435 T
-445 LVAASSSP
+445 SSS
-453 SVPLLASV
+453 SQ
-461 PSDSIAW
+461 
-468 SLASSSPLQEA
+468 QEA

-485 LPQSDGTIWGAKAR
+485 LPQSDGTIWGAKTR

-569 DSRLNY
+569 DSRLDY
-575 LKDETGR
+575 LND
-582 TGIGRIGSFEN
+582 
-593 GNSETGRTGTGT
+593 ETGRTGTGT
-605 LETAS
+605 TGTGIGS
-610 NEPLHRKYDNL
+610 STEPLHRKYDNL

-630 SGRFSQSLSYRSSET
+630 AGRFSQSLSYRSSET
-645 RPSFQELNTGTVYA
+645 RPSFRELNTGTVYA
-659 NHYMRQIGNSQLE
+659 NRYMRQIGNSQLE
-672 PSQRHEFQYQASYG
+672 PSKRHEFQYQASYG

-698 DYITSIIEPDSDD
+698 DYITNIIEPDSDD

-743 QVQAGIQQGF
+743 QLQAGIQQGF
-753 IKAVSMGKEKSFHDP
+753 IKAISMGKEKSFHDP

-791 YRSSGTYDFLTL
+791 YRSSGTYEFLTIN
-803 CSVHNFDFQL
+803 SVHNFDFQL

-821 LSLSLNVN
+821 LSLSLNVS
-829 DIFNTKRQKTDGTYG
+829 DIFNTKRQKSDGTYG

-851 KWVDTRSVQLRLTY
+851 KWEDTRSVQLRLTY

>member
-1 MKPQALF
+1 MI
-8 HKKTNLIRKNSV
+8 IR
-20 ILKSFS
+20 
-26 FLIRNFATS
+26 
-35 FARFLRSNI
+35 
-44 RKNFVAY
+44 
-51 CIKIKKKIMKHE
+51 KKIMKHE
-63 LIISS
+63 LIMSG
-68 LLVLGNPMMANAQ
+68 LLILGNPMMIHAQ

-86 TIESVSTENIS
+86 TAESVSTESFS
-97 TDSIQA
+97 TDSNQAIRENLHPDSILA

-108 RQDSIQWEKQL
+108 RQDSILWEKQL
-119 SAVTIKGTR
+119 EAVTIKGTR

-161 GMFKNKDG
+161 GMFKDKDG
-169 KPQAFIGGS
+169 KPQAFIGGA

-205 KVIHHPGAEYGNNV
+205 KVIHHPGAEYGNNI

-239 SGFLFDSF
+239 SGVLFDSF

-272 NWQGIWKEQD
+272 NWQGNWKEQD
-282 IATNYVSGSNTG
+282 ITTNYVSGSQT
-294 NNSGSQASSNT
+294 
-305 SSQAGD
+305 GD
-311 NATTYIASATLD
+311 NATSYIASSTLD
-323 CKHSYYDR
+323 CKHNYNDH

-370 TNDYVDD
+370 TNDHVDD

-391 HHVNAFYQGKYGEK
+391 HHVNAFYQGKFGEK

-425 DEISERGAAK
+425 DEISEK
-435 GKGAATSPSA
+435 D
-445 LVAASSSP
+445 
-453 SVPLLASV
+453 LANGVSEE
-461 PSDSIAW
+461 
-468 SLASSSPLQEA
+468 EA

-508 TWMMGAEYNYV
+508 TLMFGGEYNYV
-519 KSESRTD
+519 KSESRAD

-569 DSRLNY
+569 DSRLDY
-575 LKDETGR
+575 LKNETG
-582 TGIGRIGSFEN
+582 T
-593 GNSETGRTGTGT
+593 TGTGT
-605 LETAS
+605 PETAS
-610 NEPLHRKYDNL
+610 TEPLHRKYDNL
-621 YPSLLLSHQ
+621 YPSLLLTHQ
-630 SGRFSQSLSYRSSET
+630 SGRFSQSLSYRSSEI
-645 RPSFQELNTGTVYA
+645 RPSFQELNTGTVYV
-659 NHYMRQIGNSQLE
+659 NRYMSQIGNSQLE

-686 DLFLQASYTYVK
+686 DIFFQASYTYVK
-698 DYITSIIEPDSDD
+698 DYITSIVEPYSDD

-743 QVQAGIQQGF
+743 QIQTGIQQGF
-753 IKAVSMGKEKSFHDP
+753 IKAISMGKEKGFHDP

-791 YRSSGTYDFLTL
+791 YRSSGTYDFITIN
-803 CSVHNFDFQL
+803 SVHNFDFQL

-851 KWVDTRSVQLRLTY
+851 KWEDTRSVQLRLTY

>member
-1 MKPQALF
+1 MR
-8 HKKTNLIRKNSV
+8 HI
-20 ILKSFS
+20 
-26 FLIRNFATS
+26 
-35 FARFLRSNI
+35 
-44 RKNFVAY
+44 Y
-51 CIKIKKKIMKHE
+51 IKIRKKIMKHE
-63 LIISS
+63 LIISG

-81 QTKTT
+81 KTEATT
-86 TIESVSTENIS
+86 TESSSTESSS
-97 TDSIQA
+97 TESSSINSRSIKSSSTESILTKKEELLQDSIQA

-169 KPQAFIGGS
+169 KPQAFIGGA
-178 PEIYINDRKVQDYSV
+178 PEIYINDRKVQDYSI

-256 TYTHGKMTYYG
+256 TYTRGKMTYYA
-267 KLGYA
+267 KLSYA

-282 IATNYVSGSNTG
+282 IATNYISGSNTG
-294 NNSGSQASSNT
+294 SN
-305 SSQAGD
+305 AGD
-311 NATTYIASATLD
+311 NATTYIASSTLD
-323 CKHSYYDR
+323 CKHSYYDH
-331 FYWSAGADLA
+331 FYWSTGADLA

-370 TNDYVDD
+370 TNDHVDD
-377 NVTGNNKFLYYDWQ
+377 NVTGDNKFLYYDWQ
-391 HHVNAFYQGKYGEK
+391 HHVNAFYQGNYGEK
-405 WKLNFFG
+405 WKLNIFG
-412 DFVKLHTEQAQFV
+412 DFVKLHTEQGQFV
-425 DEISERGAAK
+425 DEVSERE
-435 GKGAATSPSA
+435 
-445 LVAASSSP
+445 AASTQ
-453 SVPLLASV
+453 
-461 PSDSIAW
+461 
-468 SLASSSPLQEA
+468 QEA

-485 LPQSDGTIWGAKAR
+485 LPKSDGTIWGAKAR

-550 YSLDFKPFSLRVGL
+550 YSLDFKPFSLRIGL

-582 TGIGRIGSFEN
+582 SGIG
-593 GNSETGRTGTGT
+593 TP
-605 LETAS
+605 ETAS
-610 NEPLHRKYDNL
+610 TEAPIHRKYDNL

-659 NHYMRQIGNSQLE
+659 NRYMRQVGNSQLE

-698 DYITSIIEPDSDD
+698 DYITSIIKPDSDD

-753 IKAVSMGKEKSFHDP
+753 INAISMGKEKSFHDP

-778 HLPKGWYLNLSFS
+778 HLPKGWYMNLSFS
-791 YRSSGTYDFLTL
+791 YRSSGTYDFVTIS
-803 CSVHNFDFQL
+803 SVHNFDFQL

-851 KWVDTRSVQLRLTY
+851 KWEDTRSVQLRLTY

>member
-1 MKPQALF
+1 
-8 HKKTNLIRKNSV
+8 
-20 ILKSFS
+20 
-26 FLIRNFATS
+26 
-35 FARFLRSNI
+35 
-44 RKNFVAY
+44 
-51 CIKIKKKIMKHE
+51 MKHE
-63 LIISS
+63 LIMSG
-68 LLVLGNPMMANAQ
+68 LLLMGNPMMANAQ

-86 TIESVSTENIS
+86 TAESISTENNS

-108 RQDSIQWEKQL
+108 RQDSILWEKQL

-147 EKEPTATEVLAKLP
+147 EKEPNATEVLAKLP
-161 GMFKNKDG
+161 GMFKTKDG
-169 KPQAFIGGS
+169 KPQAFIGGA
-178 PEIYINDRKVQDYSV
+178 PEIYINDRKVQDYSI

-239 SGFLFDSF
+239 SGVLFDSF

-272 NWQGIWKEQD
+272 NWQGYWKEQD
-282 IATNYVSGSNTG
+282 ITTNYVSGSQAGSNTG
-294 NNSGSQASSNT
+294 NNAGSN
-305 SSQAGD
+305 AGD
-311 NATTYIASATLD
+311 NATSYIASSTLD
-323 CKHSYYDR
+323 CKHSYNDH

-370 TNDYVDD
+370 TNDHVDD

-391 HHVNAFYQGKYGEK
+391 HHVNAFYQGKFGEK

-425 DEISERGAAK
+425 DEVSER
-435 GKGAATSPSA
+435 
-445 LVAASSSP
+445 
-453 SVPLLASV
+453 
-461 PSDSIAW
+461 
-468 SLASSSPLQEA
+468 EA

-508 TWMMGAEYNYV
+508 TWMMGTEYNYV
-519 KSESRTD
+519 KSESRAD

-550 YSLDFKPFSLRVGL
+550 YSIDFKPFSLRVGL

-569 DSRLNY
+569 DSHLDY
-575 LKDETGR
+575 LKDETG
-582 TGIGRIGSFEN
+582 T
-593 GNSETGRTGTGT
+593 TGTGT
-605 LETAS
+605 TGTPETAS
-610 NEPLHRKYDNL
+610 TEPLHRTYDNL

-630 SGRFSQSLSYRSSET
+630 AGRFSQSLSYRSSET

-659 NHYMRQIGNSQLE
+659 NRYMRQVGNSELE
-672 PSQRHEFQYQASYG
+672 PSQRHDFQYQASYG

-698 DYITSIIEPDSDD
+698 DYITSIIDPDSDD
-711 PQTGYITWTNIDHCW
+711 PQIGYITWTNIDHCW

-753 IKAVSMGKEKSFHDP
+753 INAIYMGKEKSFHDP

-778 HLPKGWYLNLSFS
+778 HLPKGWYMNLSFS
-791 YRSSGTYDFLTL
+791 YRSSGTYDFVTIS
-803 CSVHNFDFQL
+803 SVHNFDFQL
-813 YKSFLKDR
+813 YKSFLKDK
-821 LSLSLNVN
+821 LSLSLNVS
-829 DIFNTKRQKTDGTYG
+829 DIFNTRRQKTDGTYG

-851 KWVDTRSVQLRLTY
+851 KWEDTRSVQLRLTY

>member
-1 MKPQALF
+1 
-8 HKKTNLIRKNSV
+8 
-20 ILKSFS
+20 
-26 FLIRNFATS
+26 
-35 FARFLRSNI
+35 
-44 RKNFVAY
+44 
-51 CIKIKKKIMKHE
+51 MKHE
-63 LIISS
+63 LIMGG
-68 LLVLGNPMMANAQ
+68 LLILGNPMMANAQ

-86 TIESVSTENIS
+86 TAGSISIESILTKKEELRQ
-97 TDSIQA
+97 DSIQA

-119 SAVTIKGTR
+119 AAVTIKGTR

-169 KPQAFIGGS
+169 KPQAFIGGT
-178 PEIYINDRKVQDYSV
+178 PEIYINERKVQDYSV

-247 VSNNHDLDL
+247 VNNNHDLDL
-256 TYTHGKMTYYG
+256 TYTRGKITYYA

-272 NWQGIWKEQD
+272 NWQGKWKEQD
-282 IATNYVSGSNTG
+282 ITTNYVSGSNTG
-294 NNSGSQASSNT
+294 NN
-305 SSQAGD
+305 AGD
-311 NATTYIASATLD
+311 NATSYIASSTLD
-323 CKHSYYDR
+323 CKHSYNDH

-352 DGYNIHQ
+352 NGYNIHQ

-370 TNDYVDD
+370 TNDHVDD

-391 HHVNAFYQGKYGEK
+391 HHVNAFYQGHYGEK

-445 LVAASSSP
+445 LVAP
-453 SVPLLASV
+453 SVLLAPSSFPSVSLLASV

-468 SLASSSPLQEA
+468 SLASSFPQQEA
-479 RNKFTL
+479 KNKFTL

-575 LKDETGR
+575 LKDKTGR

-593 GNSETGRTGTGT
+593 GNSETGRTGTP
-605 LETAS
+605 ETAS
-610 NEPLHRKYDNL
+610 TEPLHRKYDNL
-621 YPSLLLSHQ
+621 YPSLLLTHQ
-630 SGRFSQSLSYRSSET
+630 SGRFSQSLSYRSSEI

-659 NHYMRQIGNSQLE
+659 NHYMRQVGNSKLE
-672 PSQRHEFQYQASYG
+672 PSKRHEFQYQASYG

-711 PQTGYITWTNIDHCW
+711 PQIGYITWTNIDHCW

-753 IKAVSMGKEKSFHDP
+753 IKAISMGKEKSFHDP

-778 HLPKGWYLNLSFS
+778 HLPKGWYMNLSFS
-791 YRSSGTYDFLTL
+791 YRSSGTYEYLTIN
-803 CSVHNFDFQL
+803 SVHNFDFQL

-821 LSLSLNVN
+821 LSLSLNVS
-829 DIFNTKRQKTDGTYG
+829 DIFNTISRKTDGTYG

-851 KWVDTRSVQLRLTY
+851 KWEDTRSVQLRLTY

>member
-1 MKPQALF
+1 M
-8 HKKTNLIRKNSV
+8 
-20 ILKSFS
+20 
-26 FLIRNFATS
+26 RNELLMSCLLMLSLPTAT
-35 FARFLRSNI
+35 
-44 RKNFVAY
+44 
-51 CIKIKKKIMKHE
+51 H
-63 LIISS
+63 
-68 LLVLGNPMMANAQ
+68 AQ
-81 QTKTT
+81 QKEQTTKADA
-86 TIESVSTENIS
+86 
-97 TDSIQA
+97 DSILT
-103 MKEKL
+103 MRERM
-108 RQDSIQWEKQL
+108 RQDSILWEKQL
-119 SAVTIKGTR
+119 DAVTIKGTR

-140 RISGTSL
+140 RIAGTSL
-147 EKEPTATEVLAKLP
+147 EKEPTTTDVLAKLP
-161 GMFKNKDG
+161 GMFRDKDG
-169 KPQAFIGGS
+169 KPQAFIGGA

-219 GCVLLITTKKNLQG
+219 GCVLLITTKKNLEG

-239 SGFLFDSF
+239 SGILFDSF

-272 NWQGIWKEQD
+272 NWQGKWKEQD
-282 IATNYVSGSNTG
+282 ITTNHVGGSNADGLDSDNATNYL
-294 NNSGSQASSNT
+294 SS
-305 SSQAGD
+305 S
-311 NATTYIASATLD
+311 TLD
-323 CKHSYYDR
+323 CRHSHNDH

-341 LTEKQTIGVKY
+341 LTQKQVIGVKY
-352 DGYNIHQ
+352 DGYNIHE
-359 PMPFK
+359 PMPFL

-370 TNDYVDD
+370 TGEHVDD
-377 NVTGNNKFLYYDWQ
+377 NVTGNNKFLYYHWM
-391 HHVNAFYQGKYGEK
+391 HHVNTFYQGNYGEK

-412 DFVKLHTEQAQFV
+412 DFVRLHTEQGQFV
-425 DEISERGAAK
+425 DEISERNL
-435 GKGAATSPSA
+435 SA
-445 LVAASSSP
+445 ETDV
-453 SVPLLASV
+453 
-461 PSDSIAW
+461 
-468 SLASSSPLQEA
+468 QQT
-479 RNKFTL
+479 RNKFYL
-485 LPQSDGTIWGAKAR
+485 LPQSDGTIWGAKLR
-499 ANYTINDKQ
+499 SNYTINDKQ
-508 TWMMGAEYNYV
+508 TLMFGGEYNYV
-519 KSESRTD
+519 KSESRAD

-582 TGIGRIGSFEN
+582 TGIGSSET
-593 GNSETGRTGTGT
+593 GNSETGTTGTGT
-605 LETAS
+605 TGTAS
-610 NEPLHRKYDNL
+610 ADAPLHRKYDNL

-659 NHYMRQIGNSQLE
+659 NRYMRQVGNSQLE

-698 DYITSIIEPDSDD
+698 DYITSIIEPDSND

-743 QVQAGIQQGF
+743 QLQAGIQQGF

-778 HLPKGWYLNLSFS
+778 HLPKGWYMNLSFS
-791 YRSSGTYDFLTL
+791 YRSSGTYDFLTIS
-803 CSVHNFDFQL
+803 SVHNFDFQL

-829 DIFNTKRQKTDGTYG
+829 DIFNTKRHKTDGIYG

-851 KWVDTRSVQLRLTY
+851 KWEDTRSVQLRLTY

>member
-1 MKPQALF
+1 M
-8 HKKTNLIRKNSV
+8 
-20 ILKSFS
+20 
-26 FLIRNFATS
+26 RNELLMGCLLMLSLPTAT
-35 FARFLRSNI
+35 
-44 RKNFVAY
+44 
-51 CIKIKKKIMKHE
+51 H
-63 LIISS
+63 
-68 LLVLGNPMMANAQ
+68 AQ
-81 QTKTT
+81 QKEQTT
-86 TIESVSTENIS
+86 EADA
-97 TDSIQA
+97 DSILT
-103 MKEKL
+103 MRERM
-108 RQDSIQWEKQL
+108 RQDSILWEKQL
-119 SAVTIKGTR
+119 DAVTIKGTR

-140 RISGTSL
+140 RIAGTSL
-147 EKEPTATEVLAKLP
+147 EKEPTTTDVLAKLP
-161 GMFKNKDG
+161 GMFRNKDG
-169 KPQAFIGGS
+169 KPQAFIGGA

-219 GCVLLITTKKNLQG
+219 GCVLLITTKKNLEG

-239 SGFLFDSF
+239 SGVLFDSF

-272 NWQGIWKEQD
+272 NWQGNWKEQD
-282 IATNYVSGSNTG
+282 IATNYSN
-294 NNSGSQASSNT
+294 S
-305 SSQAGD
+305 
-311 NATTYIASATLD
+311 TTYIASSTLD
-323 CKHSYYDR
+323 CKHSYNDH

-370 TNDYVDD
+370 TNDHVDD
-377 NVTGNNKFLYYDWQ
+377 NVTGDNKFLYYDWQ
-391 HHVNAFYQGKYGEK
+391 HHVNAFYQGKFGEK

-425 DEISERGAAK
+425 DEVSER
-435 GKGAATSPSA
+435 
-445 LVAASSSP
+445 
-453 SVPLLASV
+453 
-461 PSDSIAW
+461 
-468 SLASSSPLQEA
+468 EA

-508 TWMMGAEYNYV
+508 TWMMGTEYNYV
-519 KSESRTD
+519 KSESRAD

-569 DSRLNY
+569 DSRLDY
-575 LKDETGR
+575 LPAADGANDDLQQP
-582 TGIGRIGSFEN
+582 I
-593 GNSETGRTGTGT
+593 
-605 LETAS
+605 
-610 NEPLHRKYDNL
+610 HRSYNNL
-621 YPSLLLSHQ
+621 YPSLLLTHQ
-630 SGRFSQSLSYRSSET
+630 AGRFSQSLSYRSSET

-659 NHYMRQIGNSQLE
+659 NRYMRQVGNSKLE

-698 DYITSIIEPDSDD
+698 DYITSIIEPDSND

-743 QVQAGIQQGF
+743 QLQAGIEQGF
-753 IKAVSMGKEKSFHDP
+753 IKAISMGKEKGFHDP

-778 HLPKGWYLNLSFS
+778 HLPKGWYMNLSFS
-791 YRSSGTYDFLTL
+791 YRSSGTYDFLAIS
-803 CSVHNFDFQL
+803 SVHNFDFQL

-821 LSLSLNVN
+821 LSLSLNVS

-851 KWVDTRSVQLRLTY
+851 KWEDTRGVQLRLTY
-865 RFNQAKKQYRGENSA
+865 RFNQAKKKYRGENSA

>member
-1 MKPQALF
+1 M
-8 HKKTNLIRKNSV
+8 SG
-20 ILKSFS
+20 
-26 FLIRNFATS
+26 
-35 FARFLRSNI
+35 
-44 RKNFVAY
+44 
-51 CIKIKKKIMKHE
+51 
-63 LIISS
+63 

-81 QTKTT
+81 KTETT
-86 TIESVSTENIS
+86 TIESVSPERIS

-108 RQDSIQWEKQL
+108 RQDSIEWEKQL
-119 SAVTIKGTR
+119 AAVTIKGTR

-147 EKEPTATEVLAKLP
+147 EKEPNATEVLAKLP
-161 GMFKNKDG
+161 GMFKDKDG
-169 KPQAFIGGS
+169 KPQAFIGGA
-178 PEIYINDRKVQDYSV
+178 PEIYINDRKVQDYSI

-239 SGFLFDSF
+239 SGVLFDSF

-272 NWQGIWKEQD
+272 NWQGYWKEQD
-282 IATNYVSGSNTG
+282 ITTNYVSGSQTG
-294 NNSGSQASSNT
+294 NNTGSN
-305 SSQAGD
+305 AGD
-311 NATTYIASATLD
+311 NATNYIASSTID
-323 CKHSYYDR
+323 CKHSYNDH

-370 TNDYVDD
+370 TNDHVDD

-391 HHVNAFYQGKYGEK
+391 HHVNAFYQGKFGEK

-425 DEISERGAAK
+425 DEISER
-435 GKGAATSPSA
+435 
-445 LVAASSSP
+445 
-453 SVPLLASV
+453 
-461 PSDSIAW
+461 
-468 SLASSSPLQEA
+468 EA

-519 KSESRTD
+519 KSESRAD
-526 YTPADKGTS
+526 YTPADKGTF

-550 YSLDFKPFSLRVGL
+550 YSIDFKPFSLRVGL

-569 DSRLNY
+569 DSRLDY
-575 LKDETGR
+575 LKNETGR
-582 TGIGRIGSFEN
+582 TGIGS
-593 GNSETGRTGTGT
+593 SETGTTGIGT
-605 LETAS
+605 PETAS
-610 NEPLHRKYDNL
+610 TEPLHRKYDNL

-630 SGRFSQSLSYRSSET
+630 AGRFSQSLSYRSSET

-659 NHYMRQIGNSQLE
+659 NRYMRQIGNSKLD
-672 PSQRHEFQYQASYG
+672 PSQRHDFQYQASYG

-698 DYITSIIEPDSDD
+698 NYITSIIAPDSND

-753 IKAVSMGKEKSFHDP
+753 INAISMGKEKSFHDP

-791 YRSSGTYDFLTL
+791 YRSSGTYDFVTIS
-803 CSVHNFDFQL
+803 SVHNFDFQL
-813 YKSFLKDR
+813 YKSFLKDK
-821 LSLSLNVN
+821 LSLSLNVS
-829 DIFNTKRQKTDGTYG
+829 DIFNTRRQKTDGTYG

-851 KWVDTRSVQLRLTY
+851 KWEDTRGVQLRLTY

>member
-1 MKPQALF
+1 
-8 HKKTNLIRKNSV
+8 
-20 ILKSFS
+20 
-26 FLIRNFATS
+26 
-35 FARFLRSNI
+35 
-44 RKNFVAY
+44 
-51 CIKIKKKIMKHE
+51 MKHE
-63 LIISS
+63 LIMSCLLMLS
-68 LLVLGNPMMANAQ
+68 LPTATHAQ
-81 QTKTT
+81 QK
-86 TIESVSTENIS
+86 EQRPEADA
-97 TDSIQA
+97 DSILA
-103 MKEKL
+103 IKERM
-108 RQDSIQWEKQL
+108 RQDSILWERQL
-119 SAVTIKGTR
+119 DAVTIKGTR

-147 EKEPTATEVLAKLP
+147 EKEPNATEVLAKLP
-161 GMFKNKDG
+161 GMFKSKDG
-169 KPQAFIGGS
+169 KPQAFIGGA

-239 SGFLFDSF
+239 SGFLFDSY

-256 TYTHGKMTYYG
+256 TYTHGKITYYA

-282 IATNYVSGSNTG
+282 ITTNYSN
-294 NNSGSQASSNT
+294 S
-305 SSQAGD
+305 
-311 NATTYIASATLD
+311 TTYIASSTLD
-323 CKHSYYDR
+323 CKHSYNDH
-331 FYWSAGADLA
+331 FYWSAGADLS
-341 LTEKQTIGVKY
+341 LTETQTIGVKY

-370 TNDYVDD
+370 TNNHVDD
-377 NVTGNNKFLYYDWQ
+377 NVIGNNKFLYYDWQ
-391 HHVNAFYQGKYGEK
+391 HHVNAFYQGHYGEK
-405 WKLNFFG
+405 WKLSFFG

-425 DEISERGAAK
+425 DEISEK
-435 GKGAATSPSA
+435 N
-445 LVAASSSP
+445 
-453 SVPLLASV
+453 LANGVSEE
-461 PSDSIAW
+461 D
-468 SLASSSPLQEA
+468 A

-485 LPQSDGTIWGAKAR
+485 LPQSDGTIWGTKVR
-499 ANYTINDKQ
+499 ANYAISDKQ
-508 TWMMGAEYNYV
+508 SWMMGAEYNYV
-519 KSESRTD
+519 KSESQTD

-550 YSLDFKPFSLRVGL
+550 YTIDFKPFSLRAGL

-569 DSRLNY
+569 DSRLDY
-575 LKDETGR
+575 LPAA
-582 TGIGRIGSFEN
+582 N
-593 GNSETGRTGTGT
+593 GANAD
-605 LETAS
+605 LEQ
-610 NEPLHRKYDNL
+610 PIHRSYDNL
-621 YPSLLLSHQ
+621 YPSLLLTHQ

-659 NHYMRQIGNSQLE
+659 NRYMRQVGNSKLE

-726 NWGSFLGYRHRW
+726 NWDSFLGYRHRW

-753 IKAVSMGKEKSFHDP
+753 IQAISMGKEKSFHDP

-791 YRSSGTYDFLTL
+791 YRSSGTYEYLTFN
-803 CSVHNFDFQL
+803 SVHNFDFQL

-821 LSLSLNVN
+821 LSLSLNVS

-851 KWVDTRSVQLRLTY
+851 KWEDTRSVQLRLTY

>member
-1 MKPQALF
+1 M
-8 HKKTNLIRKNSV
+8 SG
-20 ILKSFS
+20 
-26 FLIRNFATS
+26 
-35 FARFLRSNI
+35 
-44 RKNFVAY
+44 
-51 CIKIKKKIMKHE
+51 
-63 LIISS
+63 

-81 QTKTT
+81 KTETT
-86 TIESVSTENIS
+86 TIESVSTESIS

-108 RQDSIQWEKQL
+108 RQDSIEWEKQL
-119 SAVTIKGTR
+119 AAVTIKGTR

-147 EKEPTATEVLAKLP
+147 EKEPNATEVLAKLP
-161 GMFKNKDG
+161 GMFKDKDG
-169 KPQAFIGGS
+169 KPQAFIGGA
-178 PEIYINDRKVQDYSV
+178 PEIYINDRKVQDYSI

-239 SGFLFDSF
+239 SGVLFDSF

-272 NWQGIWKEQD
+272 NWQGNWKEQD
-282 IATNYVSGSNTG
+282 ITTNYVSGSQTGSNIGSNTG
-294 NNSGSQASSNT
+294 NNAT
-305 SSQAGD
+305 S
-311 NATTYIASATLD
+311 YIASSTLD
-323 CKHSYYDR
+323 CKHSYNDH

-370 TNDYVDD
+370 TNDHVDD

-391 HHVNAFYQGKYGEK
+391 HHVNAFYQGKFGEK

-425 DEISERGAAK
+425 DEISER
-435 GKGAATSPSA
+435 
-445 LVAASSSP
+445 
-453 SVPLLASV
+453 
-461 PSDSIAW
+461 
-468 SLASSSPLQEA
+468 EA

-508 TWMMGAEYNYV
+508 TWMMGTEYNYV
-519 KSESRTD
+519 KSESRAD

-569 DSRLNY
+569 DSRLDY

-582 TGIGRIGSFEN
+582 TGIGS
-593 GNSETGRTGTGT
+593 SETGTTGTGT

-610 NEPLHRKYDNL
+610 TEPLHRKYDNL
-621 YPSLLLSHQ
+621 YPSLLLTHQ
-630 SGRFSQSLSYRSSET
+630 SGRFSQSLSYRSSEI

-659 NHYMRQIGNSQLE
+659 NHYMRQVGNSKLE
-672 PSQRHEFQYQASYG
+672 PSKRHEFQYQASYG

-698 DYITSIIEPDSDD
+698 DYITSIIEPYSDD

-743 QVQAGIQQGF
+743 QVQTGIQQGF

-791 YRSSGTYDFLTL
+791 YRSSGTYDYLTIN
-803 CSVHNFDFQL
+803 SVHNCDFQL

-829 DIFNTKRQKTDGTYG
+829 DIFNTISRKTDGTYG

-851 KWVDTRSVQLRLTY
+851 KWEDTRSVQLRLTY

>member
-1 MKPQALF
+1 MKQQALF
-8 HKKTNLIRKNSV
+8 HKKTNLIQRNSV

-35 FARFLRSNI
+35 SARFLRSNI

-63 LIISS
+63 LIMSG
-68 LLVLGNPMMANAQ
+68 LLILGNPMMANAQ

-86 TIESVSTENIS
+86 TAESISTAKNIS
-97 TDSIQA
+97 TDSIQT

-119 SAVTIKGTR
+119 AAVTIKGTR

-161 GMFKNKDG
+161 GMFKDKDG

-193 VENLPVTQIKEV
+193 VENLSVTQIKEV

-239 SGFLFDSF
+239 SGFLFDSY

-282 IATNYVSGSNTG
+282 ITTNYVSGSNTG
-294 NNSGSQASSNT
+294 SN
-305 SSQAGD
+305 AGD
-311 NATTYIASATLD
+311 NATSYISSSTTD
-323 CKHSYYDR
+323 CKHSYNDH

-352 DGYNIHQ
+352 NGYNIHQ

-370 TNDYVDD
+370 TNNHVDD
-377 NVTGNNKFLYYDWQ
+377 IVTGNNKFLYYDWQ

-445 LVAASSSP
+445 LLAPSSFP
-453 SVPLLASV
+453 SVSLLASV

-575 LKDETGR
+575 LKDKTGR

-593 GNSETGRTGTGT
+593 GNSDTGRTGT

-610 NEPLHRKYDNL
+610 TEPLHRKYDNL

-630 SGRFSQSLSYRSSET
+630 AGRFSQSLSYRSSET

-659 NHYMRQIGNSQLE
+659 NRYLRQIGNSQLE
-672 PSQRHEFQYQASYG
+672 PSKRHEFQYQASYG

-711 PQTGYITWTNIDHCW
+711 PQIGYITWTNIDHCW

-753 IKAVSMGKEKSFHDP
+753 IKAISMGKEKSFHDP

-778 HLPKGWYLNLSFS
+778 HLPKGWYMNLSFS
-791 YRSSGTYDFLTL
+791 YRSSGTYEYLTIN
-803 CSVHNFDFQL
+803 SVHNFDFQL

-821 LSLSLNVN
+821 LSLSLNVS
-829 DIFNTKRQKTDGTYG
+829 DIFNTISRKTDGTYG

-851 KWVDTRSVQLRLTY
+851 KWEDTRSVQLRLTY

>member
-1 MKPQALF
+1 MLSLP
-8 HKKTNLIRKNSV
+8 T
-20 ILKSFS
+20 
-26 FLIRNFATS
+26 AT
-35 FARFLRSNI
+35 
-44 RKNFVAY
+44 
-51 CIKIKKKIMKHE
+51 H
-63 LIISS
+63 
-68 LLVLGNPMMANAQ
+68 AQ
-81 QTKTT
+81 QKEQTTKADA
-86 TIESVSTENIS
+86 
-97 TDSIQA
+97 DSILT
-103 MKEKL
+103 MRERM
-108 RQDSIQWEKQL
+108 RQDSILWEKQL
-119 SAVTIKGTR
+119 DAVTIKGTR

-140 RISGTSL
+140 RIAGTSL
-147 EKEPTATEVLAKLP
+147 EKEPTTTDVLAKLP
-161 GMFKNKDG
+161 GMFRNKDG
-169 KPQAFIGGS
+169 KPQAFIGGA

-239 SGFLFDSF
+239 SGVLFDSF

-272 NWQGIWKEQD
+272 NWQGYWKEQD
-282 IATNYVSGSNTG
+282 ITTNYSNST
-294 NNSGSQASSNT
+294 N
-305 SSQAGD
+305 
-311 NATTYIASATLD
+311 YIASSTID
-323 CKHSYYDR
+323 CKHSYNDH

-359 PMPFK
+359 PMPFT

-370 TNDYVDD
+370 TNDHVDD

-391 HHVNAFYQGKYGEK
+391 HHVNSFYQGKFGEK

-425 DEISERGAAK
+425 DEVSER
-435 GKGAATSPSA
+435 
-445 LVAASSSP
+445 
-453 SVPLLASV
+453 
-461 PSDSIAW
+461 
-468 SLASSSPLQEA
+468 EA

-485 LPQSDGTIWGAKAR
+485 LPQSDGTIWGAKTR

-519 KSESRTD
+519 KSESRAD

-569 DSRLNY
+569 DSRLDY
-575 LKDETGR
+575 LPAADGANTDLQQP
-582 TGIGRIGSFEN
+582 I
-593 GNSETGRTGTGT
+593 
-605 LETAS
+605 
-610 NEPLHRKYDNL
+610 HRSYDNL
-621 YPSLLLSHQ
+621 YPSLLLTHQ
-630 SGRFSQSLSYRSSET
+630 AGRFSQSLSYRSSEP

-659 NHYMRQIGNSQLE
+659 NRYMRQVGNSRLE

-698 DYITSIIEPDSDD
+698 DYITSIIEPDSND

-743 QVQAGIQQGF
+743 QLQAGIEQGF
-753 IKAVSMGKEKSFHDP
+753 IKAISMGKEKGFHDP

-778 HLPKGWYLNLSFS
+778 HLPKGWYMNLSFS
-791 YRSSGTYDFLTL
+791 YRSSGTYDFLTIS
-803 CSVHNFDFQL
+803 SVHNFDFQL

-821 LSLSLNVN
+821 LSLSLNVS
-829 DIFNTKRQKTDGTYG
+829 DIFNTRRQKTDGTYG

-851 KWVDTRSVQLRLTY
+851 KWEDTRSVQLRLTY
-865 RFNQAKKQYRGENSA
+865 RFNQAKKKYRGENSA

>member
-1 MKPQALF
+1 M
-8 HKKTNLIRKNSV
+8 SG
-20 ILKSFS
+20 
-26 FLIRNFATS
+26 
-35 FARFLRSNI
+35 
-44 RKNFVAY
+44 
-51 CIKIKKKIMKHE
+51 
-63 LIISS
+63 
-68 LLVLGNPMMANAQ
+68 LLVLGNPMMTNAQ
-81 QTKTT
+81 ETETT
-86 TIESVSTENIS
+86 TTESIS

-108 RQDSIQWEKQL
+108 RQDSIEWEKQL
-119 SAVTIKGTR
+119 AAVTIKGTR

-147 EKEPTATEVLAKLP
+147 EKEPNATEVLAKLP
-161 GMFKNKDG
+161 GMFKTKDG
-169 KPQAFIGGS
+169 KPQAFIGGA
-178 PEIYINDRKVQDYSV
+178 PEIYINDRKVQDYSI

-239 SGFLFDSF
+239 SGVLFDSF

-272 NWQGIWKEQD
+272 NWQGYWKEQD
-282 IATNYVSGSNTG
+282 ITTNYVSGSQTG
-294 NNSGSQASSNT
+294 NNTGSN
-305 SSQAGD
+305 AGD
-311 NATTYIASATLD
+311 NATSYIASSTID
-323 CKHSYYDR
+323 CKHSYNDH
-331 FYWSAGADLA
+331 FYWSAGADFA

-370 TNDYVDD
+370 TNDHVDD

-391 HHVNAFYQGKYGEK
+391 HHVNAFYQGKFGEK

-425 DEISERGAAK
+425 DEVSER
-435 GKGAATSPSA
+435 
-445 LVAASSSP
+445 
-453 SVPLLASV
+453 
-461 PSDSIAW
+461 
-468 SLASSSPLQEA
+468 EA

-499 ANYTINDKQ
+499 ATYTINDKQ
-508 TWMMGAEYNYV
+508 TWMMGTEYNYV
-519 KSESRTD
+519 KSESRAD

-550 YSLDFKPFSLRVGL
+550 YSIDFKPFSLRIGL

-569 DSRLNY
+569 DSRLDY

-582 TGIGRIGSFEN
+582 TGIGS
-593 GNSETGRTGTGT
+593 SETGTTGTGT
-605 LETAS
+605 PETAS
-610 NEPLHRKYDNL
+610 TEPLHRKYDNL

-630 SGRFSQSLSYRSSET
+630 AGRFSQSLSYRSSET

-659 NHYMRQIGNSQLE
+659 NRYMRQVGNSQLE
-672 PSQRHEFQYQASYG
+672 PSQRHDFQYQASYG

-698 DYITSIIEPDSDD
+698 DYITSIIDPDSDD
-711 PQTGYITWTNIDHCW
+711 PQIGYITWTNIDHCW

-753 IKAVSMGKEKSFHDP
+753 INAIYMGKEKSFHDP

-778 HLPKGWYLNLSFS
+778 HLPKGWYMNLSFS
-791 YRSSGTYDFLTL
+791 YRSSGTYDFVTIS
-803 CSVHNFDFQL
+803 SVHNFDFQL

-821 LSLSLNVN
+821 LSLSLNVS
-829 DIFNTKRQKTDGTYG
+829 DIFNTRRQKTDGTYG

-851 KWVDTRSVQLRLTY
+851 KWEDTRGVQLRLTY

>member
-1 MKPQALF
+1 
-8 HKKTNLIRKNSV
+8 
-20 ILKSFS
+20 
-26 FLIRNFATS
+26 
-35 FARFLRSNI
+35 
-44 RKNFVAY
+44 
-51 CIKIKKKIMKHE
+51 MKHE
-63 LIISS
+63 LIMSG
-68 LLVLGNPMMANAQ
+68 LLILGNPMLTHAQ

-86 TIESVSTENIS
+86 TAGSSSTESIIAKKEELLQ
-97 TDSIQA
+97 DSIQE

-119 SAVTIKGTR
+119 AAVTIKGTR

-239 SGFLFDSF
+239 SGFLFDSY

-256 TYTHGKMTYYG
+256 TYTHGKITYYG

-282 IATNYVSGSNTG
+282 ITTNYVSGSNTG
-294 NNSGSQASSNT
+294 SN
-305 SSQAGD
+305 AGD
-311 NATTYIASATLD
+311 NATSYISSSTTD
-323 CKHSYYDR
+323 CKHSYNDH

-352 DGYNIHQ
+352 NGYNIHQ

-370 TNDYVDD
+370 TNNHVDD
-377 NVTGNNKFLYYDWQ
+377 IVTGNNKFLYYDWQ
-391 HHVNAFYQGKYGEK
+391 HHVNAFYQGNYGEK

-425 DEISERGAAK
+425 DEISEKGAAK

-468 SLASSSPLQEA
+468 SLASSFPLQEA

-535 THSITKENHAAVFAE
+535 THSITKENHSAVFAE

-569 DSRLNY
+569 DSRLDY

-582 TGIGRIGSFEN
+582 TGIGRTGIGSSEN
-593 GNSETGRTGTGT
+593 GNSEIGTTGTGT

-610 NEPLHRKYDNL
+610 TEPLHR
-621 YPSLLLSHQ
+621 
-630 SGRFSQSLSYRSSET
+630 
-645 RPSFQELNTGTVYA
+645 
-659 NHYMRQIGNSQLE
+659 
-672 PSQRHEFQYQASYG
+672 
-686 DLFLQASYTYVK
+686 
-698 DYITSIIEPDSDD
+698 
-711 PQTGYITWTNIDHCW
+711 
-726 NWGSFLGYRHRW
+726 
-738 GFYEP
+738 
-743 QVQAGIQQGF
+743 
-753 IKAVSMGKEKSFHDP
+753 
-768 YYIFSLYNGF
+768 
-778 HLPKGWYLNLSFS
+778 
-791 YRSSGTYDFLTL
+791 
-803 CSVHNFDFQL
+803 
-813 YKSFLKDR
+813 
-821 LSLSLNVN
+821 
-829 DIFNTKRQKTDGTYG
+829 
-844 NVRFQQQ
+844 
-851 KWVDTRSVQLRLTY
+851 
-865 RFNQAKKQYRGENSA
+865 
-880 QEAVG
+880 
-885 RMGGK
+885 

>member
-1 MKPQALF
+1 MSGL
-8 HKKTNLIRKNSV
+8 LI
-20 ILKSFS
+20 
-26 FLIRNFATS
+26 
-35 FARFLRSNI
+35 
-44 RKNFVAY
+44 
-51 CIKIKKKIMKHE
+51 
-63 LIISS
+63 
-68 LLVLGNPMMANAQ
+68 LGNPMMIHAQ

-86 TIESVSTENIS
+86 TAESVSTESFS
-97 TDSIQA
+97 TDSNQAIRENLHPDSIQA

-108 RQDSIQWEKQL
+108 RQDSILWEKQL
-119 SAVTIKGTR
+119 EAVTIKGTR

-161 GMFKNKDG
+161 GMFKDKDG
-169 KPQAFIGGS
+169 KPQAFIGGA
-178 PEIYINDRKVQDYSV
+178 PEIYINDRKVQDYSI

-272 NWQGIWKEQD
+272 NWQGNWKEQD
-282 IATNYVSGSNTG
+282 ITTNYSNATNYI
-294 NNSGSQASSNT
+294 ASS
-305 SSQAGD
+305 
-311 NATTYIASATLD
+311 TLD
-323 CKHSYYDR
+323 CKHNYNDH

-370 TNDYVDD
+370 TNDHVDD

-391 HHVNAFYQGKYGEK
+391 YHVNAFYQGKFGEK

-425 DEISERGAAK
+425 DEISEK
-435 GKGAATSPSA
+435 D
-445 LVAASSSP
+445 
-453 SVPLLASV
+453 LANGVSEE
-461 PSDSIAW
+461 
-468 SLASSSPLQEA
+468 EA

-485 LPQSDGTIWGAKAR
+485 LPQSDGTIWGAKTR

-575 LKDETGR
+575 LKDETGKS
-582 TGIGRIGSFEN
+582 GIGSFGN
-593 GNSETGRTGTGT
+593 GNSEIGTTGTGT

-610 NEPLHRKYDNL
+610 TEAPLHRKYDNL

-659 NHYMRQIGNSQLE
+659 NRYLSQIGNSQLE
-672 PSQRHEFQYQASYG
+672 PSKRHEFQYQTSYG

-753 IKAVSMGKEKSFHDP
+753 IKAISMGKEKSFHDP
-768 YYIFSLYNGF
+768 YYIFNLYNGF

-791 YRSSGTYDFLTL
+791 YRSSGTYEYLTIN
-803 CSVHNFDFQL
+803 SVHNFDFQL

-851 KWVDTRSVQLRLTY
+851 KWEDTRSVQLRLTY

>member
-1 MKPQALF
+1 MSGL
-8 HKKTNLIRKNSV
+8 LI
-20 ILKSFS
+20 
-26 FLIRNFATS
+26 
-35 FARFLRSNI
+35 
-44 RKNFVAY
+44 
-51 CIKIKKKIMKHE
+51 
-63 LIISS
+63 
-68 LLVLGNPMMANAQ
+68 LGNPIMMHAQ

-86 TIESVSTENIS
+86 TAESVSAESFSADNIQAIKENLHQDSNQAIRENLHP
-97 TDSIQA
+97 DSIQA

-119 SAVTIKGTR
+119 AAVTIKGTR

-169 KPQAFIGGS
+169 KPQAFIGGA

-239 SGFLFDSF
+239 SGVLFNSF

-256 TYTHGKMTYYG
+256 TYTRGKMTYYA
-267 KLGYA
+267 KLSYA

-294 NNSGSQASSNT
+294 SNT
-305 SSQAGD
+305 GSNAGSNAGD
-311 NATTYIASATLD
+311 NTTTYIASSTLD
-323 CKHSYYDR
+323 CKHSYYDH

-370 TNDYVDD
+370 TNNHVDD
-377 NVTGNNKFLYYDWQ
+377 NVTGNNKFFYYDWQ
-391 HHVNAFYQGKYGEK
+391 HHVNAFYQGHYGEK
-405 WKLNFFG
+405 WKLNIFG
-412 DFVKLHTEQAQFV
+412 DFVKLHTEQGQFV
-425 DEISERGAAK
+425 DEISEK
-435 GKGAATSPSA
+435 N
-445 LVAASSSP
+445 LVNGVSEE
-453 SVPLLASV
+453 
-461 PSDSIAW
+461 
-468 SLASSSPLQEA
+468 EA

-569 DSRLNY
+569 DSRLKY
-575 LKDETGR
+575 LKEETGR
-582 TGIGRIGSFEN
+582 TGIGSSKN
-593 GNSETGRTGTGT
+593 GNSETGTTGTGTTGTGT
-605 LETAS
+605 LKAISANT
-610 NEPLHRKYDNL
+610 PIHRKYDNL

-630 SGRFSQSLSYRSSET
+630 AGRFSQSLSYRSSEI

-659 NHYMRQIGNSQLE
+659 NRYMWQIGNSQLE
-672 PSQRHEFQYQASYG
+672 PSKRHEFQYQASYG

-753 IKAVSMGKEKSFHDP
+753 IKAISMGKEKSFHDP

-791 YRSSGTYDFLTL
+791 YRSSGTYDFLTI

-829 DIFNTKRQKTDGTYG
+829 DIFNTKRQKTDGIYG

-851 KWVDTRSVQLRLTY
+851 KWEDTRSVQLRLTY